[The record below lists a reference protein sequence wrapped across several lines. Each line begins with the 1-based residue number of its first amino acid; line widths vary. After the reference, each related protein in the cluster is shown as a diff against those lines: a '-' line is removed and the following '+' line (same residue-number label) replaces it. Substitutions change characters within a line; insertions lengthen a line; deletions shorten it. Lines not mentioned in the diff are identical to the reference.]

1 MRKRTRILAA
11 RLAACSLSAAMVFTA
26 LPPTAVT
33 SYASAL
39 EVDLDVE
46 ASKEIIG
53 KVGVTGTVPY
63 KASVGKGDVTAR
75 TTVVYSS
82 SDESIVTVDTNGKYT
97 LKKKGTATITAVYS
111 CELQDG
117 SVAKTTKYISV
128 KVKDHDFAIQI
139 PEDVTNREIEV
150 GDIGI
155 IAPDCL
161 LDEGSV
167 SPKTLTFASTDNDVV
182 SVASVENT
190 NTAKYTAKKA
200 GTATVTVTAT
210 YQPVEGGGTTY
221 TSTKQIVFKVTDKKK
236 PEFTTKNAEFSITD
250 TDTTA
255 SGLLS
260 NYVEGVDPAATV
272 EYEIVSDTTSSVDAE
287 KATVTDDGV
296 LKATKAGK
304 VYVKVTVTK
313 DGVSAEGYI
322 TVRVVD
328 KRTDASTVAFDL
340 PADKPIEIYA
350 GKSYE
355 IKATVT
361 SGTGKYT
368 AADLTWESSDPN
380 VIQVDKSGNVYGVSA
395 GFAEVTATLPNGNA
409 ASTIVTV
416 VEVPEAP
423 TISASQE
430 SIEELDINGAEAGI
444 DFNMLSVLDI
454 KNAPTGYKVSYSAS
468 SPTDVAFDD
477 NNKGANIATFKKAG
491 VYYVTATLR
500 DKNDNDLASTRII
513 FAVKNTQ
520 VAPEAEITKNTTLAA
535 VITLTKI
542 GETVDYNTGVDL
554 KNADV
559 SDITWKSSNTG
570 AVKIVDGVAVA
581 CGEGTSVITAS
592 LPNGDY
598 VTWTAKVEIAGA
610 AVVSAEQKEFTLDI
624 GTGISV
630 VYNLATAIEVSNAS
644 IDDVVYQ
651 TSSPNATVN
660 AGNVTFT
667 KPGTYYVTA
676 AIKDNNITVSSV
688 ILTFNVRKTVG
699 AEDKTISLKAGAAG
713 KVKFTEIEAA
723 EDVNSQIDYGNA
735 TSADVTWTSSD
746 ENVAVVENGVIVSK
760 GEGAAVVSATLS
772 NGNRVAFA
780 VTVKPVSL
788 TAEETE
794 FYIDLKDVDSLNTK
808 YKLGTLLT
816 LKNPGTYNKKDIKY
830 TVYNGDIL
838 RVDMNGTVELE
849 GGLGTTYV
857 RAEVGGAYVIFTFH
871 VVDTTAPDPVK
882 IKYNDTMTEKVDR
895 AFTIKAGEVYGSNL
909 KNLVKVIDGNVAT
922 DVEWKVDDTSVVSVT
937 DGVVKGL
944 SAGKAVITA
953 VTRNGYYVTFVVTVA
968 DGMKLSATQTN
979 FEIDKKELKSLDL
992 NAFLNLDNPD
1002 DKTPAAGTAAAVKY
1016 SLSDVTL
1023 TSSANSIVATTAG
1036 SNTVNFES
1044 TGTAVVKAEV
1054 GGQVVTLTFHVTDTT
1069 APDPVKI
1076 DYTTGAKKTITVEEG
1091 SVYETSLK
1099 DYVTVGDKADLK
1111 DVKWDVKDSTVATVT
1126 NGIVKGI
1133 SKGTTVVTATTVDG
1147 YYVTFVVTVSGKV
1160 ELTATETDIDLDMGT
1175 ADSVDFDLKSVMDAE
1190 NAKLGELG
1198 IVYQTSDPTNAAI
1211 TSEGKLTFKKAGCYY
1226 VTATYNGTANQSV
1239 LKFTFHVKKTISDSD
1254 INVVLKEGQEKTV
1267 ALTKIDET
1275 VDLNERVTLTP
1286 AGTTNA
1292 VLTWTTSD
1300 ESVAA
1305 VKDGVVVAKS
1315 EGAAV
1320 VTATLKNGSYIAFA
1334 VTVKPVTMTA
1344 EKTSFDVDL
1353 KDDKDHTYD
1362 LSTMLTLANAPA
1374 GSTIKYSDFDE
1385 KILTVSDNGVV
1396 TFTGGTGVTY
1406 VRAECN
1412 GAYVIFAFHVV
1423 NTTAP
1428 DPVKVEYADNAVKS
1442 ISILEGQA
1450 YENNLANYVKVTGG
1464 KAEDANNS
1472 DVMWSVDDASVAT
1485 VTNGVVTGVSA
1496 GNAVVTAYTADGYH
1510 VTFTVT
1516 VKKKVELTAS
1526 RTEFDIDLKEQK
1538 SVDLDAYLKLANAD
1552 NATTLASV
1560 ACTSSSTD
1568 IATVADRKVSFA
1580 KTGTVYV
1587 KAALN
1592 DQVVTFTFHVVD
1604 TTAPKPIKVTHK
1616 TTAEK
1621 SIEIFEGQTY
1631 ATNLRDY
1638 IEVENG
1644 DIADVIWTVDD
1655 ASTATIT
1662 NGVVKGVSAGNA
1674 VITAATK
1681 DGYYVTF
1688 AVKVKKNFKLTTD
1701 QEVFDIDLKE
1711 QKQIDLDAYLHVE
1724 DAADKTLADV
1734 ICTSSSTIA
1743 TVNGHVVTF
1752 NGTGTAYVKA
1762 ELDGKKVNLTFHIV
1776 DTTAPAPIKIKY
1788 VDSILDTQKKMT
1800 IRKGALASN
1809 NLREFVEVEG
1819 GDISDIIWSS
1829 SDESVATISDGVVK
1843 GISAGTAVITAA
1855 TKDGYYVTFDVTVQ
1869 DVMELSAYKTEF
1881 DIDLREQKAVDLDA
1895 YLKLTNADADV
1906 TLASVV
1912 CTSSSTD
1919 IATVADHKVSFAKTG
1934 TVYVKAAL
1942 KDQVVTFTFHVVD
1955 TTLPDP
1961 IKLNYKENAE
1971 KNITLTV
1978 GEAYA
1983 TNLREYFEVQGG
1995 DISDIKWSV
2004 DDDSVVTVTDG
2015 VVKALSVGTAVV
2027 TASSKDGYYVT
2038 FTFKVNPV
2046 VKANV
2051 VLDTGKSNVVNLTL
2065 DSKDAAT
2072 AVLADNVKSTTVAG
2086 ADVKGFTWTSS
2097 DESVATVASGTVRA
2111 QKAGQT
2117 VVTVTAPDGSSVSFI
2132 VAVSAGAFTG
2142 EDQFD
2147 ASQIVL
2153 QLEVTDKE
2161 SKKLPTV
2168 TVDGGKATW
2177 SVLDE
2182 TVAKIAGDNLVQAVG
2197 EGLTAAV
2204 ATAPDGSKFAVSV
2217 KVLGQPKASI
2227 ALNDENTETNIAL
2240 QLGKDETR
2248 DLWNYVKLS
2257 MTGEY
2262 KTNSGN
2268 QGTTDTAMNKN
2279 SAVLMSKITWTSS
2292 DESVA
2297 EVIDGVVAAKAVGK
2311 TIVTG
2316 TAPDGSMVVFTVTVS
2331 AADISGVALKDN
2343 ESRIVNLTLN
2353 DAANNYK
2360 DLAAMVEDTC
2370 DKINA
2375 DPATFNWTTA
2385 DPTVA
2390 TVSDGVV
2397 YAQGK
2402 GDTTVTVTA
2411 PDGSSVTF
2419 IVAVAEGGF
2428 AADDTY
2434 SEDDLNA
2441 IKNWK
2446 AELQIGG
2453 VESKELP
2460 PIKATAGTITWRTDD
2475 ESIAKI
2481 SGNSVTAVSE
2491 GVTYAIATAP
2501 NGSER
2506 AFLVTVYANPTL
2518 AFEKSSAEV
2527 VTGET
2532 VLTNV
2537 TVNPKNTEVVY
2548 TVTCNGEDV
2557 VSNDDYV
2564 LVSNNGSF
2572 SFVPLKAGK
2581 FIITG
2586 TATIKSKSVSAQLIV
2601 NALQDVESVG
2611 FTEASKTLYTGRTDD
2626 LASLIKWNDGK
2637 SDPYNKE
2644 LTWTSGDESVATVSS
2659 TGIVK
2664 AVAPGKTYIYATA
2677 YNGLKA
2683 KIEIVVKQTVTGIE
2697 LSQTSYELW
2706 EGQTDFISA
2715 TPKPATANIKSIT
2728 YSSDDE
2734 KIATVDTEGK
2744 IKAVKGGSTYIK
2756 ATITWTDEDGKTEKT
2771 VTARASILV
2780 KAPVTD
2786 VVVKRVDT
2794 NSSDTIYSNRVGESI
2809 QLKAVLT
2816 PQNAYD
2822 KTILWTSENKD
2833 IATVDENGMI
2843 TTVGKGTTYI
2853 YAKCL
2858 SGGYGRDGAGTPAV
2872 GMIKVVVGGD
2882 TLSLSMT
2889 PERSEVYPGESVTYK
2904 ATLAPDTAFEGNV
2917 TYESDNAFVTI
2928 DKTGVATVAENA
2940 TAGLAT
2946 ITATMTMA
2954 DGKTTYTA
2962 QSLLYIKT
2970 PVNSV
2975 KFEKEKMTIYL
2986 DEDYNLAPIFN
2997 EGLSIPSDTSI
3008 TWSIKDPSIV
3018 TVDSYGKMHAA
3029 KLGTTWVY
3037 ATTYNGKRAE
3047 ILVKVIAAPKEIKL
3061 NKEEIT
3067 CYTGNVQDIS
3077 YTFNPTYTTETGVTW
3092 TTSDSK
3098 VAYYDTYTNK
3108 IIPVGGGTC
3117 YITVTANDKH
3127 FGVVSDKVKVT
3138 VRQKPTG
3145 IVMKDSK
3152 LSKKVGNMFKMNAT
3166 VLPANAFNTAVY
3178 WTSTNPAVASVDEF
3192 GVVTCHKKGRATIIA
3207 ITGNGYTAK
3216 CKVKVTG
3223 KAKKKGVMYG
3233 IANVDGLFIRNSA
3246 SLQGLQLGQY
3256 NCGVSVTIVDTIGEW
3271 YKIKYNGGYAYV
3283 RSARC
3288 WPI

>member
-1 MRKRTRILAA
+1 M
-11 RLAACSLSAAMVFTA
+11 
-26 LPPTAVT
+26 
-33 SYASAL
+33 
-39 EVDLDVE
+39 
-46 ASKEIIG
+46 
-53 KVGVTGTVPY
+53 
-63 KASVGKGDVTAR
+63 
-75 TTVVYSS
+75 
-82 SDESIVTVDTNGKYT
+82 
-97 LKKKGTATITAVYS
+97 
-111 CELQDG
+111 
-117 SVAKTTKYISV
+117 
-128 KVKDHDFAIQI
+128 
-139 PEDVTNREIEV
+139 
-150 GDIGI
+150 
-155 IAPDCL
+155 
-161 LDEGSV
+161 
-167 SPKTLTFASTDNDVV
+167 
-182 SVASVENT
+182 
-190 NTAKYTAKKA
+190 
-200 GTATVTVTAT
+200 
-210 YQPVEGGGTTY
+210 
-221 TSTKQIVFKVTDKKK
+221 
-236 PEFTTKNAEFSITD
+236 
-250 TDTTA
+250 
-255 SGLLS
+255 
-260 NYVEGVDPAATV
+260 DPAATV

-1869 DVMELSAYKTEF
+1869 DVMELSAYKTE
-1881 DIDLREQKAVDLDA
+1881 L
-1895 YLKLTNADADV
+1895 
-1906 TLASVV
+1906 
-1912 CTSSSTD
+1912 
-1919 IATVADHKVSFAKTG
+1919 
-1934 TVYVKAAL
+1934 
-1942 KDQVVTFTFHVVD
+1942 
-1955 TTLPDP
+1955 
-1961 IKLNYKENAE
+1961 
-1971 KNITLTV
+1971 TLT
-1978 GEAYA
+1978 
-1983 TNLREYFEVQGG
+1983 
-1995 DISDIKWSV
+1995 
-2004 DDDSVVTVTDG
+2004 
-2015 VVKALSVGTAVV
+2015 
-2027 TASSKDGYYVT
+2027 
-2038 FTFKVNPV
+2038 
-2046 VKANV
+2046 
-2051 VLDTGKSNVVNLTL
+2051 
-2065 DSKDAAT
+2065 
-2072 AVLADNVKSTTVAG
+2072 
-2086 ADVKGFTWTSS
+2086 
-2097 DESVATVASGTVRA
+2097 
-2111 QKAGQT
+2111 
-2117 VVTVTAPDGSSVSFI
+2117 
-2132 VAVSAGAFTG
+2132 
-2142 EDQFD
+2142 
-2147 ASQIVL
+2147 
-2153 QLEVTDKE
+2153 
-2161 SKKLPTV
+2161 
-2168 TVDGGKATW
+2168 
-2177 SVLDE
+2177 
-2182 TVAKIAGDNLVQAVG
+2182 
-2197 EGLTAAV
+2197 
-2204 ATAPDGSKFAVSV
+2204 
-2217 KVLGQPKASI
+2217 
-2227 ALNDENTETNIAL
+2227 
-2240 QLGKDETR
+2240 
-2248 DLWNYVKLS
+2248 
-2257 MTGEY
+2257 
-2262 KTNSGN
+2262 
-2268 QGTTDTAMNKN
+2268 
-2279 SAVLMSKITWTSS
+2279 
-2292 DESVA
+2292 
-2297 EVIDGVVAAKAVGK
+2297 
-2311 TIVTG
+2311 
-2316 TAPDGSMVVFTVTVS
+2316 
-2331 AADISGVALKDN
+2331 
-2343 ESRIVNLTLN
+2343 
-2353 DAANNYK
+2353 
-2360 DLAAMVEDTC
+2360 
-2370 DKINA
+2370 
-2375 DPATFNWTTA
+2375 
-2385 DPTVA
+2385 
-2390 TVSDGVV
+2390 
-2397 YAQGK
+2397 
-2402 GDTTVTVTA
+2402 
-2411 PDGSSVTF
+2411 
-2419 IVAVAEGGF
+2419 
-2428 AADDTY
+2428 
-2434 SEDDLNA
+2434 
-2441 IKNWK
+2441 
-2446 AELQIGG
+2446 
-2453 VESKELP
+2453 
-2460 PIKATAGTITWRTDD
+2460 
-2475 ESIAKI
+2475 
-2481 SGNSVTAVSE
+2481 
-2491 GVTYAIATAP
+2491 
-2501 NGSER
+2501 
-2506 AFLVTVYANPTL
+2506 
-2518 AFEKSSAEV
+2518 
-2527 VTGET
+2527 
-2532 VLTNV
+2532 
-2537 TVNPKNTEVVY
+2537 
-2548 TVTCNGEDV
+2548 
-2557 VSNDDYV
+2557 
-2564 LVSNNGSF
+2564 
-2572 SFVPLKAGK
+2572 
-2581 FIITG
+2581 
-2586 TATIKSKSVSAQLIV
+2586 
-2601 NALQDVESVG
+2601 
-2611 FTEASKTLYTGRTDD
+2611 
-2626 LASLIKWNDGK
+2626 
-2637 SDPYNKE
+2637 
-2644 LTWTSGDESVATVSS
+2644 
-2659 TGIVK
+2659 
-2664 AVAPGKTYIYATA
+2664 
-2677 YNGLKA
+2677 
-2683 KIEIVVKQTVTGIE
+2683 
-2697 LSQTSYELW
+2697 
-2706 EGQTDFISA
+2706 
-2715 TPKPATANIKSIT
+2715 
-2728 YSSDDE
+2728 
-2734 KIATVDTEGK
+2734 
-2744 IKAVKGGSTYIK
+2744 
-2756 ATITWTDEDGKTEKT
+2756 
-2771 VTARASILV
+2771 
-2780 KAPVTD
+2780 
-2786 VVVKRVDT
+2786 
-2794 NSSDTIYSNRVGESI
+2794 
-2809 QLKAVLT
+2809 
-2816 PQNAYD
+2816 
-2822 KTILWTSENKD
+2822 
-2833 IATVDENGMI
+2833 
-2843 TTVGKGTTYI
+2843 
-2853 YAKCL
+2853 
-2858 SGGYGRDGAGTPAV
+2858 
-2872 GMIKVVVGGD
+2872 
-2882 TLSLSMT
+2882 
-2889 PERSEVYPGESVTYK
+2889 
-2904 ATLAPDTAFEGNV
+2904 
-2917 TYESDNAFVTI
+2917 
-2928 DKTGVATVAENA
+2928 
-2940 TAGLAT
+2940 
-2946 ITATMTMA
+2946 
-2954 DGKTTYTA
+2954 
-2962 QSLLYIKT
+2962 
-2970 PVNSV
+2970 
-2975 KFEKEKMTIYL
+2975 
-2986 DEDYNLAPIFN
+2986 
-2997 EGLSIPSDTSI
+2997 
-3008 TWSIKDPSIV
+3008 
-3018 TVDSYGKMHAA
+3018 
-3029 KLGTTWVY
+3029 
-3037 ATTYNGKRAE
+3037 
-3047 ILVKVIAAPKEIKL
+3047 
-3061 NKEEIT
+3061 
-3067 CYTGNVQDIS
+3067 
-3077 YTFNPTYTTETGVTW
+3077 
-3092 TTSDSK
+3092 
-3098 VAYYDTYTNK
+3098 
-3108 IIPVGGGTC
+3108 
-3117 YITVTANDKH
+3117 
-3127 FGVVSDKVKVT
+3127 
-3138 VRQKPTG
+3138 
-3145 IVMKDSK
+3145 
-3152 LSKKVGNMFKMNAT
+3152 
-3166 VLPANAFNTAVY
+3166 
-3178 WTSTNPAVASVDEF
+3178 
-3192 GVVTCHKKGRATIIA
+3192 
-3207 ITGNGYTAK
+3207 
-3216 CKVKVTG
+3216 
-3223 KAKKKGVMYG
+3223 
-3233 IANVDGLFIRNSA
+3233 
-3246 SLQGLQLGQY
+3246 
-3256 NCGVSVTIVDTIGEW
+3256 
-3271 YKIKYNGGYAYV
+3271 
-3283 RSARC
+3283 
-3288 WPI
+3288 

>member
-1 MRKRTRILAA
+1 M
-11 RLAACSLSAAMVFTA
+11 
-26 LPPTAVT
+26 
-33 SYASAL
+33 
-39 EVDLDVE
+39 
-46 ASKEIIG
+46 
-53 KVGVTGTVPY
+53 
-63 KASVGKGDVTAR
+63 
-75 TTVVYSS
+75 
-82 SDESIVTVDTNGKYT
+82 
-97 LKKKGTATITAVYS
+97 
-111 CELQDG
+111 
-117 SVAKTTKYISV
+117 
-128 KVKDHDFAIQI
+128 
-139 PEDVTNREIEV
+139 
-150 GDIGI
+150 
-155 IAPDCL
+155 
-161 LDEGSV
+161 
-167 SPKTLTFASTDNDVV
+167 
-182 SVASVENT
+182 
-190 NTAKYTAKKA
+190 
-200 GTATVTVTAT
+200 
-210 YQPVEGGGTTY
+210 
-221 TSTKQIVFKVTDKKK
+221 
-236 PEFTTKNAEFSITD
+236 
-250 TDTTA
+250 
-255 SGLLS
+255 
-260 NYVEGVDPAATV
+260 DPAATV

-895 AFTIKAGEVYGSNL
+895 AFTIKTGEVYGSNL

-953 VTRNGYYVTFVVTVA
+953 VTKNGYYVTFVVTVA

-1002 DKTPAAGTAAAVKY
+1002 DKTPATGTTAAVKY

-1023 TSSANSIVATTAG
+1023 TSSANSIVETTAG
-1036 SNTVNFES
+1036 SNTVSFQS

-1076 DYTTGAKKTITVEEG
+1076 DYTAGAKRTITVEEG

-1385 KILTVSDNGVV
+1385 KILTVSDKGVV
-1396 TFTGGTGVTY
+1396 TFKGGTGVTY

-1412 GAYVIFAFHVV
+1412 GTYVIFAFHVV

-1428 DPVKVEYADNAVKS
+1428 DPVKVEYADLAVKS

-1450 YENNLANYVKVTGG
+1450 YETNLANYVKVTGG

-1526 RTEFDIDLKEQK
+1526 KTEFDIDLKEQK

-1604 TTAPKPIKVTHK
+1604 TT
-1616 TTAEK
+1616 
-1621 SIEIFEGQTY
+1621 
-1631 ATNLRDY
+1631 
-1638 IEVENG
+1638 
-1644 DIADVIWTVDD
+1644 
-1655 ASTATIT
+1655 
-1662 NGVVKGVSAGNA
+1662 
-1674 VITAATK
+1674 
-1681 DGYYVTF
+1681 
-1688 AVKVKKNFKLTTD
+1688 
-1701 QEVFDIDLKE
+1701 
-1711 QKQIDLDAYLHVE
+1711 
-1724 DAADKTLADV
+1724 
-1734 ICTSSSTIA
+1734 
-1743 TVNGHVVTF
+1743 
-1752 NGTGTAYVKA
+1752 
-1762 ELDGKKVNLTFHIV
+1762 
-1776 DTTAPAPIKIKY
+1776 
-1788 VDSILDTQKKMT
+1788 
-1800 IRKGALASN
+1800 
-1809 NLREFVEVEG
+1809 
-1819 GDISDIIWSS
+1819 
-1829 SDESVATISDGVVK
+1829 
-1843 GISAGTAVITAA
+1843 
-1855 TKDGYYVTFDVTVQ
+1855 
-1869 DVMELSAYKTEF
+1869 
-1881 DIDLREQKAVDLDA
+1881 
-1895 YLKLTNADADV
+1895 
-1906 TLASVV
+1906 
-1912 CTSSSTD
+1912 
-1919 IATVADHKVSFAKTG
+1919 
-1934 TVYVKAAL
+1934 
-1942 KDQVVTFTFHVVD
+1942 
-1955 TTLPDP
+1955 LPDP
-1961 IKLNYKENAE
+1961 VKLNYKENAE

-2268 QGTTDTAMNKN
+2268 QGTTDTAMSKN

-3283 RSARC
+3283 RSAYVTITSDQRSGKVVNASNGKISTETWVYTGVGYGANTVAPVGTRVLVTGASGDYYQVRYGTGSLGNGYVPKSC
-3288 WPI
+3288 VTLDKGFRYGVSTKKYKIGEKVSSTPQVTLFRTAKTKKRAYIYNNATSSAKRIGRLMKNTRVVLNSQKINGYYQLIFTNGRIGYVKRSQLKLLKTKVKTNKNTANTYVKAYR

>member
-1 MRKRTRILAA
+1 MRNRTRILSA
-11 RLAACSLSAAMVFTA
+11 RLVAYSLSAAMIFTA

-33 SYASAL
+33 SYASTI
-39 EVDLDVE
+39 EVNLDVK

-63 KASVGKGDVTAR
+63 TASVDTVDVTER
-75 TTVVYSS
+75 TNVAYSS
-82 SDESIVTVDTNGKYT
+82 DDESIVAVDTNGKYT

-128 KVKDHDFAIQI
+128 KVEDHDFAIQI

-150 GDIGI
+150 GDTGTIV
-155 IAPDCL
+155 PDCL

-167 SPKTLTFASTDNDVV
+167 SPKSLTFTSTNTEVV
-182 SVASVENT
+182 KVET
-190 NTAKYTAKKA
+190 NAADGTAKYTALKA

-210 YQPVEGGGTTY
+210 YQPVAGGTTY
-221 TSTKQIVFKVTDKKK
+221 TDTKQIVFTVTDKKK
-236 PEFTTKNAEFSITD
+236 PEFTTKNAEISITD

-255 SGLLS
+255 SCLLS

-272 EYEIVSDTTSSVDAE
+272 EYEIVSDTTSSVEGE
-287 KATVTDDGV
+287 KATVTEDVV

-313 DGVSAEGYI
+313 DGVSAEDYI

-328 KRTDASTVAFDL
+328 KRTDVSTVAFSD

-350 GKSYE
+350 GKSYK
-355 IKATVT
+355 INATVT

-368 AADLTWESSDPN
+368 VADLTWESSDTG
-380 VIQVDKSGNVYGVSA
+380 VIRVDKSGNIYGVSA
-395 GFAEVTATLPNGNA
+395 GSAEVTATLPNGNA
-409 ASTIVTV
+409 ASTIVTA
-416 VEVPEAP
+416 VEVPGAP

-454 KNAPTGYKVSYSAS
+454 KNAPTGYKVRYSAS
-468 SPTDVAFDD
+468 SLTDVAFNE
-477 NNKGANIATFKKAG
+477 NNKGNDIATFKKAG
-491 VYYVTATLR
+491 VYYVTATLQ
-500 DKNDNDLASTRII
+500 DNNSNDLASTRII

-520 VAPEAEITKNTTLAA
+520 VAPEAKITKKNTPDA
-535 VITLTKI
+535 VTTLTKI
-542 GETVDYNTGVDL
+542 GEIVDYNAGVEL
-554 KNADV
+554 ENAEV

-570 AVKIVDGVAVA
+570 AVEIVDGVAVA
-581 CGEGTSVITAS
+581 CGAGTSVITAS

-598 VTWTAKVEIAGA
+598 VTWTAKVEIEGA
-610 AVVSAEQKEFTLDI
+610 AVVFAEQKEFTLDM
-624 GTGISV
+624 GTETSV
-630 VYNLATAIEVSNAS
+630 VYNLATAIEVSNVS

-651 TSSPNATVN
+651 TSSPNATVD

-676 AIKDNNITVSSV
+676 AIKNNGITVSSV

-699 AEDKTISLKAGAAG
+699 AEDKTISLKTGSTG
-713 KVKFTEIEAA
+713 KVKFTEIGAA
-723 EDVNSQIDYGNA
+723 KDVNSQIDYGNA

-788 TAEETE
+788 TAEKTE
-794 FYIDLKDVDSLNTK
+794 FYIDLKDLDSLDTK
-808 YKLGTLLT
+808 YELGTLLT
-816 LKNPGTYNKKDIKY
+816 LKNPGAYNKQDIKY
-830 TVYNGDIL
+830 TVYNRDIL
-838 RVDMNGTVELE
+838 SVDMNSNNGAVELE

-882 IKYNDTMTEKVDR
+882 IKYNDTKTNKVDR
-895 AFTIKAGEVYGSNL
+895 AFTIKTGEVYGSNL

-1023 TSSANSIVATTAG
+1023 TSSANSIVETTAG
-1036 SNTVNFES
+1036 SNTVSFQS

-1076 DYTTGAKKTITVEEG
+1076 DYTAGAKRTITVEEG

-1239 LKFTFHVKKTISDSD
+1239 LKFTFRVKKTISDSD

-1385 KILTVSDNGVV
+1385 KILTVSDKGVV

-1412 GAYVIFAFHVV
+1412 GAYVIYAFHVV
-1423 NTTAP
+1423 N
-1428 DPVKVEYADNAVKS
+1428 
-1442 ISILEGQA
+1442 
-1450 YENNLANYVKVTGG
+1450 
-1464 KAEDANNS
+1464 
-1472 DVMWSVDDASVAT
+1472 
-1485 VTNGVVTGVSA
+1485 
-1496 GNAVVTAYTADGYH
+1496 
-1510 VTFTVT
+1510 
-1516 VKKKVELTAS
+1516 
-1526 RTEFDIDLKEQK
+1526 
-1538 SVDLDAYLKLANAD
+1538 
-1552 NATTLASV
+1552 
-1560 ACTSSSTD
+1560 
-1568 IATVADRKVSFA
+1568 
-1580 KTGTVYV
+1580 
-1587 KAALN
+1587 
-1592 DQVVTFTFHVVD
+1592 
-1604 TTAPKPIKVTHK
+1604 
-1616 TTAEK
+1616 
-1621 SIEIFEGQTY
+1621 
-1631 ATNLRDY
+1631 
-1638 IEVENG
+1638 
-1644 DIADVIWTVDD
+1644 
-1655 ASTATIT
+1655 
-1662 NGVVKGVSAGNA
+1662 
-1674 VITAATK
+1674 
-1681 DGYYVTF
+1681 
-1688 AVKVKKNFKLTTD
+1688 
-1701 QEVFDIDLKE
+1701 
-1711 QKQIDLDAYLHVE
+1711 
-1724 DAADKTLADV
+1724 
-1734 ICTSSSTIA
+1734 
-1743 TVNGHVVTF
+1743 
-1752 NGTGTAYVKA
+1752 
-1762 ELDGKKVNLTFHIV
+1762 
-1776 DTTAPAPIKIKY
+1776 TTAPAPIKIKY

-1809 NLREFVEVEG
+1809 NLREFVEVVG

-1942 KDQVVTFTFHVVD
+1942 NDQVVTFTFHVVD

-2111 QKAGQT
+2111 QKAGQA

-2268 QGTTDTAMNKN
+2268 QGTTDTAMSKN
-2279 SAVLMSKITWTSS
+2279 SAVLMSKITWISS

-2491 GVTYAIATAP
+2491 GVTHAIATAP

-2548 TVTCNGEDV
+2548 TVTCNGEDA

-2586 TATIKSKSVSAQLIV
+2586 TATIKSKSVSTQLIV

-2928 DKTGVATVAENA
+2928 DETGVATVAENA

-3067 CYTGNVQDIS
+3067 CYTGNVQNIS

-3178 WTSTNPAVASVDEF
+3178 WTSTNPAIASVDEF

-3233 IANVDGLFIRNSA
+3233 ITNVDGLFIRNSA

-3283 RSARC
+3283 RSAYVTITSDQRSGKVVNASNGKISTETWVYTGVGYGANTVAPVGTRVLVTGASGDYYQVRYGTGSLGNGYVPKSC
-3288 WPI
+3288 VTLDKGFRYGVSTKKYKIGEKVSSTPQVTLFRTAKTKKRAYIYNNATSSAKRIGRLMKNTRVVLNSQKINGYYQLIFTNGRIGYVKRSQLKLLKTKVKTNKNTANTYVKAYR

>member
-1 MRKRTRILAA
+1 M
-11 RLAACSLSAAMVFTA
+11 
-26 LPPTAVT
+26 
-33 SYASAL
+33 
-39 EVDLDVE
+39 
-46 ASKEIIG
+46 
-53 KVGVTGTVPY
+53 
-63 KASVGKGDVTAR
+63 
-75 TTVVYSS
+75 
-82 SDESIVTVDTNGKYT
+82 
-97 LKKKGTATITAVYS
+97 
-111 CELQDG
+111 
-117 SVAKTTKYISV
+117 
-128 KVKDHDFAIQI
+128 
-139 PEDVTNREIEV
+139 
-150 GDIGI
+150 
-155 IAPDCL
+155 
-161 LDEGSV
+161 
-167 SPKTLTFASTDNDVV
+167 
-182 SVASVENT
+182 
-190 NTAKYTAKKA
+190 
-200 GTATVTVTAT
+200 
-210 YQPVEGGGTTY
+210 
-221 TSTKQIVFKVTDKKK
+221 
-236 PEFTTKNAEFSITD
+236 
-250 TDTTA
+250 
-255 SGLLS
+255 
-260 NYVEGVDPAATV
+260 DPAATV

-1934 TVYVKAAL
+1934 TVYVGSPEGSGSYL
-1942 KDQVVTFTFHVVD
+1942 Y
-1955 TTLPDP
+1955 LP
-1961 IKLNYKENAE
+1961 
-1971 KNITLTV
+1971 
-1978 GEAYA
+1978 
-1983 TNLREYFEVQGG
+1983 
-1995 DISDIKWSV
+1995 
-2004 DDDSVVTVTDG
+2004 
-2015 VVKALSVGTAVV
+2015 
-2027 TASSKDGYYVT
+2027 
-2038 FTFKVNPV
+2038 
-2046 VKANV
+2046 
-2051 VLDTGKSNVVNLTL
+2051 
-2065 DSKDAAT
+2065 
-2072 AVLADNVKSTTVAG
+2072 
-2086 ADVKGFTWTSS
+2086 
-2097 DESVATVASGTVRA
+2097 
-2111 QKAGQT
+2111 
-2117 VVTVTAPDGSSVSFI
+2117 
-2132 VAVSAGAFTG
+2132 
-2142 EDQFD
+2142 
-2147 ASQIVL
+2147 
-2153 QLEVTDKE
+2153 
-2161 SKKLPTV
+2161 
-2168 TVDGGKATW
+2168 
-2177 SVLDE
+2177 
-2182 TVAKIAGDNLVQAVG
+2182 
-2197 EGLTAAV
+2197 
-2204 ATAPDGSKFAVSV
+2204 
-2217 KVLGQPKASI
+2217 
-2227 ALNDENTETNIAL
+2227 
-2240 QLGKDETR
+2240 
-2248 DLWNYVKLS
+2248 
-2257 MTGEY
+2257 
-2262 KTNSGN
+2262 
-2268 QGTTDTAMNKN
+2268 
-2279 SAVLMSKITWTSS
+2279 
-2292 DESVA
+2292 
-2297 EVIDGVVAAKAVGK
+2297 
-2311 TIVTG
+2311 
-2316 TAPDGSMVVFTVTVS
+2316 
-2331 AADISGVALKDN
+2331 
-2343 ESRIVNLTLN
+2343 
-2353 DAANNYK
+2353 
-2360 DLAAMVEDTC
+2360 C
-2370 DKINA
+2370 
-2375 DPATFNWTTA
+2375 
-2385 DPTVA
+2385 
-2390 TVSDGVV
+2390 
-2397 YAQGK
+2397 
-2402 GDTTVTVTA
+2402 
-2411 PDGSSVTF
+2411 
-2419 IVAVAEGGF
+2419 
-2428 AADDTY
+2428 
-2434 SEDDLNA
+2434 
-2441 IKNWK
+2441 
-2446 AELQIGG
+2446 
-2453 VESKELP
+2453 
-2460 PIKATAGTITWRTDD
+2460 
-2475 ESIAKI
+2475 
-2481 SGNSVTAVSE
+2481 
-2491 GVTYAIATAP
+2491 
-2501 NGSER
+2501 
-2506 AFLVTVYANPTL
+2506 
-2518 AFEKSSAEV
+2518 
-2527 VTGET
+2527 
-2532 VLTNV
+2532 
-2537 TVNPKNTEVVY
+2537 
-2548 TVTCNGEDV
+2548 C
-2557 VSNDDYV
+2557 
-2564 LVSNNGSF
+2564 
-2572 SFVPLKAGK
+2572 
-2581 FIITG
+2581 
-2586 TATIKSKSVSAQLIV
+2586 
-2601 NALQDVESVG
+2601 
-2611 FTEASKTLYTGRTDD
+2611 
-2626 LASLIKWNDGK
+2626 
-2637 SDPYNKE
+2637 
-2644 LTWTSGDESVATVSS
+2644 
-2659 TGIVK
+2659 
-2664 AVAPGKTYIYATA
+2664 
-2677 YNGLKA
+2677 
-2683 KIEIVVKQTVTGIE
+2683 
-2697 LSQTSYELW
+2697 
-2706 EGQTDFISA
+2706 
-2715 TPKPATANIKSIT
+2715 
-2728 YSSDDE
+2728 
-2734 KIATVDTEGK
+2734 
-2744 IKAVKGGSTYIK
+2744 
-2756 ATITWTDEDGKTEKT
+2756 
-2771 VTARASILV
+2771 
-2780 KAPVTD
+2780 
-2786 VVVKRVDT
+2786 
-2794 NSSDTIYSNRVGESI
+2794 
-2809 QLKAVLT
+2809 
-2816 PQNAYD
+2816 
-2822 KTILWTSENKD
+2822 
-2833 IATVDENGMI
+2833 
-2843 TTVGKGTTYI
+2843 
-2853 YAKCL
+2853 
-2858 SGGYGRDGAGTPAV
+2858 
-2872 GMIKVVVGGD
+2872 
-2882 TLSLSMT
+2882 
-2889 PERSEVYPGESVTYK
+2889 
-2904 ATLAPDTAFEGNV
+2904 
-2917 TYESDNAFVTI
+2917 
-2928 DKTGVATVAENA
+2928 
-2940 TAGLAT
+2940 
-2946 ITATMTMA
+2946 
-2954 DGKTTYTA
+2954 
-2962 QSLLYIKT
+2962 
-2970 PVNSV
+2970 
-2975 KFEKEKMTIYL
+2975 
-2986 DEDYNLAPIFN
+2986 
-2997 EGLSIPSDTSI
+2997 
-3008 TWSIKDPSIV
+3008 
-3018 TVDSYGKMHAA
+3018 
-3029 KLGTTWVY
+3029 
-3037 ATTYNGKRAE
+3037 
-3047 ILVKVIAAPKEIKL
+3047 
-3061 NKEEIT
+3061 
-3067 CYTGNVQDIS
+3067 
-3077 YTFNPTYTTETGVTW
+3077 
-3092 TTSDSK
+3092 
-3098 VAYYDTYTNK
+3098 
-3108 IIPVGGGTC
+3108 
-3117 YITVTANDKH
+3117 
-3127 FGVVSDKVKVT
+3127 
-3138 VRQKPTG
+3138 
-3145 IVMKDSK
+3145 
-3152 LSKKVGNMFKMNAT
+3152 
-3166 VLPANAFNTAVY
+3166 
-3178 WTSTNPAVASVDEF
+3178 
-3192 GVVTCHKKGRATIIA
+3192 
-3207 ITGNGYTAK
+3207 
-3216 CKVKVTG
+3216 
-3223 KAKKKGVMYG
+3223 
-3233 IANVDGLFIRNSA
+3233 
-3246 SLQGLQLGQY
+3246 
-3256 NCGVSVTIVDTIGEW
+3256 
-3271 YKIKYNGGYAYV
+3271 
-3283 RSARC
+3283 
-3288 WPI
+3288 

>member
-1 MRKRTRILAA
+1 MRNRTRILSA
-11 RLAACSLSAAMVFTA
+11 RLVAYSLSAAMIFTA

-33 SYASAL
+33 SYASTI
-39 EVDLDVE
+39 EVNLDVK

-63 KASVGKGDVTAR
+63 TASVGTVDVTER
-75 TTVVYSS
+75 TNVAYSS
-82 SDESIVTVDTNGKYT
+82 GDESIVAVDTNGKYT

-128 KVKDHDFAIQI
+128 KVEDHDFAIQI

-150 GDIGI
+150 GDTGTIV
-155 IAPDCL
+155 PDCL

-167 SPKTLTFASTDNDVV
+167 SPESLTFTSTNTEVV
-182 SVASVENT
+182 KVET
-190 NTAKYTAKKA
+190 NAADGTAKYTALKA

-210 YQPVEGGGTTY
+210 YQPVAGGTTY
-221 TSTKQIVFKVTDKKK
+221 TDTKQIVFTVTDKKK
-236 PEFTTKNAEFSITD
+236 PEFTTKNAEISITD

-255 SGLLS
+255 SCLLS

-272 EYEIVSDTTSSVDAE
+272 EYEIVSDTTSSVEGE
-287 KATVTDDGV
+287 KATVTEDVV

-313 DGVSAEGYI
+313 DGVSAEDYI

-328 KRTDASTVAFDL
+328 KRTDVSTVAFSD

-350 GKSYE
+350 GKSYK
-355 IKATVT
+355 INATVT

-368 AADLTWESSDPN
+368 VADLTWESSDTG
-380 VIQVDKSGNVYGVSA
+380 VIRVDKSGNIYGVSA
-395 GFAEVTATLPNGNA
+395 GSAEVTATLPNGNA
-409 ASTIVTV
+409 ASTIVTA

-454 KNAPTGYKVSYSAS
+454 KNAPTGYKVRYSAS
-468 SPTDVAFDD
+468 SLTDVAFNE
-477 NNKGANIATFKKAG
+477 NNKGNDIATFKKAG
-491 VYYVTATLR
+491 VYYVTATLQ
-500 DKNDNDLASTRII
+500 DNNSNDLASTRII

-520 VAPEAEITKNTTLAA
+520 VAPEAKITKKNTPDA
-535 VITLTKI
+535 VTTLTKI
-542 GETVDYNTGVDL
+542 GEIVDYNAGVEL
-554 KNADV
+554 ENAEV

-570 AVKIVDGVAVA
+570 AVEIVDGVAVA

-598 VTWTAKVEIAGA
+598 VTWTAKVEIEGA
-610 AVVSAEQKEFTLDI
+610 AVVFAEQKEFTLDM
-624 GTGISV
+624 GTETSV
-630 VYNLATAIEVSNAS
+630 VYNLATAIEVSNVS

-651 TSSPNATVN
+651 TSSPNATVD

-676 AIKDNNITVSSV
+676 AIKNNGITVSSV

-699 AEDKTISLKAGAAG
+699 AEDKTISLKTGSTG
-713 KVKFTEIEAA
+713 KVKFTEIGAA
-723 EDVNSQIDYGNA
+723 KDVNSQIDYGNA

-788 TAEETE
+788 TAEKTE
-794 FYIDLKDVDSLNTK
+794 FYIDLKDLDSLDTK
-808 YKLGTLLT
+808 YELGTLLT
-816 LKNPGTYNKKDIKY
+816 LKNPGAYNKQDIKY
-830 TVYNGDIL
+830 TVYNRDIL
-838 RVDMNGTVELE
+838 SVDMNSNNGAVELE

-882 IKYNDTMTEKVDR
+882 IKYNDTKTNKVDR
-895 AFTIKAGEVYGSNL
+895 AFTIKTGEVYGSNL

-979 FEIDKKELKSLDL
+979 FEIDKKELKSLNL

-1023 TSSANSIVATTAG
+1023 TSSANSIVETTAG
-1036 SNTVNFES
+1036 SNTVSFQS

-1076 DYTTGAKKTITVEEG
+1076 DYTAGAKRTITVEEG

-1111 DVKWDVKDSTVATVT
+1111 DVKWDVKDSAVATVT

-1385 KILTVSDNGVV
+1385 KILTVSDKGVV

-1412 GAYVIFAFHVV
+1412 GAYVIYAFHVV

-1428 DPVKVEYADNAVKS
+1428 D
-1442 ISILEGQA
+1442 
-1450 YENNLANYVKVTGG
+1450 
-1464 KAEDANNS
+1464 
-1472 DVMWSVDDASVAT
+1472 
-1485 VTNGVVTGVSA
+1485 
-1496 GNAVVTAYTADGYH
+1496 
-1510 VTFTVT
+1510 
-1516 VKKKVELTAS
+1516 
-1526 RTEFDIDLKEQK
+1526 
-1538 SVDLDAYLKLANAD
+1538 
-1552 NATTLASV
+1552 
-1560 ACTSSSTD
+1560 
-1568 IATVADRKVSFA
+1568 
-1580 KTGTVYV
+1580 
-1587 KAALN
+1587 
-1592 DQVVTFTFHVVD
+1592 
-1604 TTAPKPIKVTHK
+1604 
-1616 TTAEK
+1616 
-1621 SIEIFEGQTY
+1621 
-1631 ATNLRDY
+1631 
-1638 IEVENG
+1638 
-1644 DIADVIWTVDD
+1644 
-1655 ASTATIT
+1655 
-1662 NGVVKGVSAGNA
+1662 
-1674 VITAATK
+1674 
-1681 DGYYVTF
+1681 
-1688 AVKVKKNFKLTTD
+1688 
-1701 QEVFDIDLKE
+1701 
-1711 QKQIDLDAYLHVE
+1711 
-1724 DAADKTLADV
+1724 
-1734 ICTSSSTIA
+1734 
-1743 TVNGHVVTF
+1743 
-1752 NGTGTAYVKA
+1752 
-1762 ELDGKKVNLTFHIV
+1762 
-1776 DTTAPAPIKIKY
+1776 PIKIKY

-1809 NLREFVEVEG
+1809 NLREFVEVVG

-1942 KDQVVTFTFHVVD
+1942 NDQVVTFTFHVVD

-1983 TNLREYFEVQGG
+1983 TNLCEYFEVQGG

-2227 ALNDENTETNIAL
+2227 ALNDENTETNIVL

-2268 QGTTDTAMNKN
+2268 QGTTDTAMSKN
-2279 SAVLMSKITWTSS
+2279 SAVLMSKITWISS

-2491 GVTYAIATAP
+2491 GVTHAIATAP

-2548 TVTCNGEDV
+2548 TVTCNGEDA

-2586 TATIKSKSVSAQLIV
+2586 TATIKSKSVSTQLIV

-2928 DKTGVATVAENA
+2928 DETGVATVAENA

-3067 CYTGNVQDIS
+3067 CYTGNVQNIS

-3233 IANVDGLFIRNSA
+3233 ITNVDGLFIRNSA

-3283 RSARC
+3283 RSAYVTITSDQRSGKVVNASNGKISTETWVYTGVGYGANTVAPVGTRVLVTGASGDYYQVRYGTGSLGNGYVPKSC
-3288 WPI
+3288 VTLDKGFRYGVSTKKYKIGEKVSSTPQVTLFRTAKTKKRAYIYNNATSSAKRIGRLMKNTRVVLNSQKINGYYQLIFTNGRIGYVKRSQLKLLKTKVKTNKNTANTYVKAYR

>member
-1 MRKRTRILAA
+1 M
-11 RLAACSLSAAMVFTA
+11 
-26 LPPTAVT
+26 
-33 SYASAL
+33 
-39 EVDLDVE
+39 
-46 ASKEIIG
+46 
-53 KVGVTGTVPY
+53 
-63 KASVGKGDVTAR
+63 
-75 TTVVYSS
+75 
-82 SDESIVTVDTNGKYT
+82 
-97 LKKKGTATITAVYS
+97 
-111 CELQDG
+111 
-117 SVAKTTKYISV
+117 
-128 KVKDHDFAIQI
+128 
-139 PEDVTNREIEV
+139 
-150 GDIGI
+150 
-155 IAPDCL
+155 
-161 LDEGSV
+161 
-167 SPKTLTFASTDNDVV
+167 
-182 SVASVENT
+182 
-190 NTAKYTAKKA
+190 
-200 GTATVTVTAT
+200 
-210 YQPVEGGGTTY
+210 
-221 TSTKQIVFKVTDKKK
+221 
-236 PEFTTKNAEFSITD
+236 
-250 TDTTA
+250 
-255 SGLLS
+255 
-260 NYVEGVDPAATV
+260 DPAAAV
-272 EYEIVSDTTSSVDAE
+272 KYEIVSDTTSSVEDE
-287 KATVTDDGV
+287 KAKVTDDGV

-328 KRTDASTVAFDL
+328 KRTDASTVAFNA
-340 PADKPIEIYA
+340 PADKLIEIYA
-350 GKSYE
+350 GKSCK
-355 IKATVT
+355 IDTTVT

-380 VIQVDKSGNVYGVSA
+380 VIRVDKSGNVYGVSA
-395 GFAEVTATLPNGNA
+395 GSAEVTATLPNGNA

-416 VEVPEAP
+416 AEVPEAP

-430 SIEELDINGAEAGI
+430 RIEELDINGAEAGI

-454 KNAPTGYKVSYSAS
+454 KNAPTDYKVSYSAS

-520 VAPEAEITKNTTLAA
+520 VAPEAEITKNTTLDA

-610 AVVSAEQKEFTLDI
+610 AVVFAEQKEFTLDM
-624 GTGISV
+624 GTETSV

-713 KVKFTEIEAA
+713 KVEFTEIEAA

-816 LKNPGTYNKKDIKY
+816 LKNPGTYNKKNIKY
-830 TVYNGDIL
+830 TVYNRDIL
-838 RVDMNGTVELE
+838 SVDKNSNNGEVELK

-882 IKYNDTMTEKVDR
+882 IKYNDTKTNKVDR
-895 AFTIKAGEVYGSNL
+895 AFTIKTGEVYGSNL

-953 VTRNGYYVTFVVTVA
+953 VTKNGYYVTFVVTVA

-1002 DKTPAAGTAAAVKY
+1002 DKTPATGTTAAVKY

-1023 TSSANSIVATTAG
+1023 TSSANSIVETTAG
-1036 SNTVNFES
+1036 SNTVSFQS

-1076 DYTTGAKKTITVEEG
+1076 DYTAGAKRTITVEEG

-1385 KILTVSDNGVV
+1385 KILTVSDKGVV
-1396 TFTGGTGVTY
+1396 TFKGGTGVTY

-1428 DPVKVEYADNAVKS
+1428 DPVKVEYADLAVKS

-1450 YENNLANYVKVTGG
+1450 YETNLANYVKVTGG

-1526 RTEFDIDLKEQK
+1526 KTEFDIDLKEQK

-1604 TTAPKPIKVTHK
+1604 TT
-1616 TTAEK
+1616 
-1621 SIEIFEGQTY
+1621 
-1631 ATNLRDY
+1631 
-1638 IEVENG
+1638 
-1644 DIADVIWTVDD
+1644 
-1655 ASTATIT
+1655 
-1662 NGVVKGVSAGNA
+1662 
-1674 VITAATK
+1674 
-1681 DGYYVTF
+1681 
-1688 AVKVKKNFKLTTD
+1688 
-1701 QEVFDIDLKE
+1701 
-1711 QKQIDLDAYLHVE
+1711 
-1724 DAADKTLADV
+1724 
-1734 ICTSSSTIA
+1734 
-1743 TVNGHVVTF
+1743 
-1752 NGTGTAYVKA
+1752 
-1762 ELDGKKVNLTFHIV
+1762 
-1776 DTTAPAPIKIKY
+1776 
-1788 VDSILDTQKKMT
+1788 
-1800 IRKGALASN
+1800 
-1809 NLREFVEVEG
+1809 
-1819 GDISDIIWSS
+1819 
-1829 SDESVATISDGVVK
+1829 
-1843 GISAGTAVITAA
+1843 
-1855 TKDGYYVTFDVTVQ
+1855 
-1869 DVMELSAYKTEF
+1869 
-1881 DIDLREQKAVDLDA
+1881 
-1895 YLKLTNADADV
+1895 
-1906 TLASVV
+1906 
-1912 CTSSSTD
+1912 
-1919 IATVADHKVSFAKTG
+1919 
-1934 TVYVKAAL
+1934 
-1942 KDQVVTFTFHVVD
+1942 
-1955 TTLPDP
+1955 LPDP
-1961 IKLNYKENAE
+1961 VKLNYKENAE

-2268 QGTTDTAMNKN
+2268 QGTTDTAMSKN

-2997 EGLSIPSDTSI
+2997 KGLSIPSDTSI

-3283 RSARC
+3283 RSAYVTITSDQRSGKVVNASNGKISTETWVYTGVGYGANTVAPVGTRVLVTGASGDYYQVRYGTGSLGNGYVPKSC
-3288 WPI
+3288 VTLDKGFRYGVSTKKYKIGEKVSSTPQVTLFRTAKTKKRAYIYNNATSSAKRIGRLMKNTRVVLNSQKINGYYQLIFTNGRIGYVKRSQLKLLKTKVKTNKNTANTYVKAYR

>member
-1 MRKRTRILAA
+1 M
-11 RLAACSLSAAMVFTA
+11 
-26 LPPTAVT
+26 
-33 SYASAL
+33 
-39 EVDLDVE
+39 
-46 ASKEIIG
+46 
-53 KVGVTGTVPY
+53 
-63 KASVGKGDVTAR
+63 
-75 TTVVYSS
+75 
-82 SDESIVTVDTNGKYT
+82 
-97 LKKKGTATITAVYS
+97 
-111 CELQDG
+111 
-117 SVAKTTKYISV
+117 
-128 KVKDHDFAIQI
+128 
-139 PEDVTNREIEV
+139 
-150 GDIGI
+150 
-155 IAPDCL
+155 
-161 LDEGSV
+161 
-167 SPKTLTFASTDNDVV
+167 
-182 SVASVENT
+182 
-190 NTAKYTAKKA
+190 
-200 GTATVTVTAT
+200 
-210 YQPVEGGGTTY
+210 
-221 TSTKQIVFKVTDKKK
+221 
-236 PEFTTKNAEFSITD
+236 
-250 TDTTA
+250 
-255 SGLLS
+255 
-260 NYVEGVDPAATV
+260 DPAATV

-468 SPTDVAFDD
+468 SPTDVAFND
-477 NNKGANIATFKKAG
+477 NNKGDNIATFKKAG

-699 AEDKTISLKAGAAG
+699 AEDKTISLKAGVAG

-857 RAEVGGAYVIFTFH
+857 RAEVGSAYVVFTFH

-882 IKYNDTMTEKVDR
+882 IKYNDTKTGKVDR

-1023 TSSANSIVATTAG
+1023 TSSANSIVKTTAG

-1091 SVYETSLK
+1091 SVYDTSLK

-1385 KILTVSDNGVV
+1385 KILTVSDKGVV

-1428 DPVKVEYADNAVKS
+1428 DPVKVEYADPAVKS

-1450 YENNLANYVKVTGG
+1450 YETNLANYVKVTGG

-1526 RTEFDIDLKEQK
+1526 KTEFDIDLKEQK

-1587 KAALN
+1587 KAA
-1592 DQVVTFTFHVVD
+1592 
-1604 TTAPKPIKVTHK
+1604 
-1616 TTAEK
+1616 
-1621 SIEIFEGQTY
+1621 
-1631 ATNLRDY
+1631 
-1638 IEVENG
+1638 
-1644 DIADVIWTVDD
+1644 
-1655 ASTATIT
+1655 
-1662 NGVVKGVSAGNA
+1662 
-1674 VITAATK
+1674 
-1681 DGYYVTF
+1681 
-1688 AVKVKKNFKLTTD
+1688 
-1701 QEVFDIDLKE
+1701 
-1711 QKQIDLDAYLHVE
+1711 
-1724 DAADKTLADV
+1724 
-1734 ICTSSSTIA
+1734 
-1743 TVNGHVVTF
+1743 
-1752 NGTGTAYVKA
+1752 
-1762 ELDGKKVNLTFHIV
+1762 
-1776 DTTAPAPIKIKY
+1776 
-1788 VDSILDTQKKMT
+1788 
-1800 IRKGALASN
+1800 
-1809 NLREFVEVEG
+1809 
-1819 GDISDIIWSS
+1819 
-1829 SDESVATISDGVVK
+1829 
-1843 GISAGTAVITAA
+1843 
-1855 TKDGYYVTFDVTVQ
+1855 
-1869 DVMELSAYKTEF
+1869 
-1881 DIDLREQKAVDLDA
+1881 
-1895 YLKLTNADADV
+1895 
-1906 TLASVV
+1906 
-1912 CTSSSTD
+1912 
-1919 IATVADHKVSFAKTG
+1919 
-1934 TVYVKAAL
+1934 
-1942 KDQVVTFTFHVVD
+1942 
-1955 TTLPDP
+1955 
-1961 IKLNYKENAE
+1961 
-1971 KNITLTV
+1971 
-1978 GEAYA
+1978 
-1983 TNLREYFEVQGG
+1983 
-1995 DISDIKWSV
+1995 
-2004 DDDSVVTVTDG
+2004 
-2015 VVKALSVGTAVV
+2015 
-2027 TASSKDGYYVT
+2027 
-2038 FTFKVNPV
+2038 
-2046 VKANV
+2046 
-2051 VLDTGKSNVVNLTL
+2051 
-2065 DSKDAAT
+2065 
-2072 AVLADNVKSTTVAG
+2072 
-2086 ADVKGFTWTSS
+2086 
-2097 DESVATVASGTVRA
+2097 
-2111 QKAGQT
+2111 
-2117 VVTVTAPDGSSVSFI
+2117 
-2132 VAVSAGAFTG
+2132 
-2142 EDQFD
+2142 
-2147 ASQIVL
+2147 
-2153 QLEVTDKE
+2153 
-2161 SKKLPTV
+2161 
-2168 TVDGGKATW
+2168 
-2177 SVLDE
+2177 
-2182 TVAKIAGDNLVQAVG
+2182 
-2197 EGLTAAV
+2197 
-2204 ATAPDGSKFAVSV
+2204 
-2217 KVLGQPKASI
+2217 
-2227 ALNDENTETNIAL
+2227 
-2240 QLGKDETR
+2240 
-2248 DLWNYVKLS
+2248 
-2257 MTGEY
+2257 
-2262 KTNSGN
+2262 
-2268 QGTTDTAMNKN
+2268 
-2279 SAVLMSKITWTSS
+2279 
-2292 DESVA
+2292 
-2297 EVIDGVVAAKAVGK
+2297 
-2311 TIVTG
+2311 
-2316 TAPDGSMVVFTVTVS
+2316 
-2331 AADISGVALKDN
+2331 
-2343 ESRIVNLTLN
+2343 
-2353 DAANNYK
+2353 
-2360 DLAAMVEDTC
+2360 
-2370 DKINA
+2370 
-2375 DPATFNWTTA
+2375 
-2385 DPTVA
+2385 
-2390 TVSDGVV
+2390 
-2397 YAQGK
+2397 
-2402 GDTTVTVTA
+2402 
-2411 PDGSSVTF
+2411 
-2419 IVAVAEGGF
+2419 
-2428 AADDTY
+2428 
-2434 SEDDLNA
+2434 
-2441 IKNWK
+2441 
-2446 AELQIGG
+2446 
-2453 VESKELP
+2453 
-2460 PIKATAGTITWRTDD
+2460 
-2475 ESIAKI
+2475 
-2481 SGNSVTAVSE
+2481 
-2491 GVTYAIATAP
+2491 
-2501 NGSER
+2501 
-2506 AFLVTVYANPTL
+2506 
-2518 AFEKSSAEV
+2518 
-2527 VTGET
+2527 
-2532 VLTNV
+2532 
-2537 TVNPKNTEVVY
+2537 
-2548 TVTCNGEDV
+2548 
-2557 VSNDDYV
+2557 
-2564 LVSNNGSF
+2564 
-2572 SFVPLKAGK
+2572 
-2581 FIITG
+2581 
-2586 TATIKSKSVSAQLIV
+2586 
-2601 NALQDVESVG
+2601 
-2611 FTEASKTLYTGRTDD
+2611 
-2626 LASLIKWNDGK
+2626 
-2637 SDPYNKE
+2637 
-2644 LTWTSGDESVATVSS
+2644 
-2659 TGIVK
+2659 
-2664 AVAPGKTYIYATA
+2664 
-2677 YNGLKA
+2677 
-2683 KIEIVVKQTVTGIE
+2683 
-2697 LSQTSYELW
+2697 
-2706 EGQTDFISA
+2706 
-2715 TPKPATANIKSIT
+2715 
-2728 YSSDDE
+2728 
-2734 KIATVDTEGK
+2734 
-2744 IKAVKGGSTYIK
+2744 
-2756 ATITWTDEDGKTEKT
+2756 
-2771 VTARASILV
+2771 
-2780 KAPVTD
+2780 
-2786 VVVKRVDT
+2786 
-2794 NSSDTIYSNRVGESI
+2794 
-2809 QLKAVLT
+2809 
-2816 PQNAYD
+2816 
-2822 KTILWTSENKD
+2822 
-2833 IATVDENGMI
+2833 
-2843 TTVGKGTTYI
+2843 
-2853 YAKCL
+2853 
-2858 SGGYGRDGAGTPAV
+2858 
-2872 GMIKVVVGGD
+2872 
-2882 TLSLSMT
+2882 
-2889 PERSEVYPGESVTYK
+2889 
-2904 ATLAPDTAFEGNV
+2904 
-2917 TYESDNAFVTI
+2917 
-2928 DKTGVATVAENA
+2928 
-2940 TAGLAT
+2940 
-2946 ITATMTMA
+2946 
-2954 DGKTTYTA
+2954 
-2962 QSLLYIKT
+2962 
-2970 PVNSV
+2970 
-2975 KFEKEKMTIYL
+2975 
-2986 DEDYNLAPIFN
+2986 
-2997 EGLSIPSDTSI
+2997 
-3008 TWSIKDPSIV
+3008 
-3018 TVDSYGKMHAA
+3018 
-3029 KLGTTWVY
+3029 
-3037 ATTYNGKRAE
+3037 
-3047 ILVKVIAAPKEIKL
+3047 
-3061 NKEEIT
+3061 
-3067 CYTGNVQDIS
+3067 
-3077 YTFNPTYTTETGVTW
+3077 
-3092 TTSDSK
+3092 
-3098 VAYYDTYTNK
+3098 
-3108 IIPVGGGTC
+3108 
-3117 YITVTANDKH
+3117 
-3127 FGVVSDKVKVT
+3127 
-3138 VRQKPTG
+3138 
-3145 IVMKDSK
+3145 
-3152 LSKKVGNMFKMNAT
+3152 
-3166 VLPANAFNTAVY
+3166 
-3178 WTSTNPAVASVDEF
+3178 
-3192 GVVTCHKKGRATIIA
+3192 
-3207 ITGNGYTAK
+3207 
-3216 CKVKVTG
+3216 
-3223 KAKKKGVMYG
+3223 
-3233 IANVDGLFIRNSA
+3233 
-3246 SLQGLQLGQY
+3246 
-3256 NCGVSVTIVDTIGEW
+3256 
-3271 YKIKYNGGYAYV
+3271 
-3283 RSARC
+3283 
-3288 WPI
+3288 

>member
-1 MRKRTRILAA
+1 M
-11 RLAACSLSAAMVFTA
+11 
-26 LPPTAVT
+26 
-33 SYASAL
+33 
-39 EVDLDVE
+39 
-46 ASKEIIG
+46 
-53 KVGVTGTVPY
+53 
-63 KASVGKGDVTAR
+63 
-75 TTVVYSS
+75 
-82 SDESIVTVDTNGKYT
+82 
-97 LKKKGTATITAVYS
+97 
-111 CELQDG
+111 
-117 SVAKTTKYISV
+117 
-128 KVKDHDFAIQI
+128 
-139 PEDVTNREIEV
+139 
-150 GDIGI
+150 
-155 IAPDCL
+155 
-161 LDEGSV
+161 
-167 SPKTLTFASTDNDVV
+167 
-182 SVASVENT
+182 
-190 NTAKYTAKKA
+190 
-200 GTATVTVTAT
+200 
-210 YQPVEGGGTTY
+210 
-221 TSTKQIVFKVTDKKK
+221 
-236 PEFTTKNAEFSITD
+236 
-250 TDTTA
+250 
-255 SGLLS
+255 
-260 NYVEGVDPAATV
+260 DPAATV

-699 AEDKTISLKAGAAG
+699 AEDKTIFLKAGAAG

-1881 DIDLREQKAVDLDA
+1881 DIDLREQK
-1895 YLKLTNADADV
+1895 
-1906 TLASVV
+1906 
-1912 CTSSSTD
+1912 
-1919 IATVADHKVSFAKTG
+1919 G
-1934 TVYVKAAL
+1934 
-1942 KDQVVTFTFHVVD
+1942 
-1955 TTLPDP
+1955 
-1961 IKLNYKENAE
+1961 
-1971 KNITLTV
+1971 
-1978 GEAYA
+1978 
-1983 TNLREYFEVQGG
+1983 
-1995 DISDIKWSV
+1995 
-2004 DDDSVVTVTDG
+2004 
-2015 VVKALSVGTAVV
+2015 
-2027 TASSKDGYYVT
+2027 
-2038 FTFKVNPV
+2038 
-2046 VKANV
+2046 
-2051 VLDTGKSNVVNLTL
+2051 
-2065 DSKDAAT
+2065 
-2072 AVLADNVKSTTVAG
+2072 
-2086 ADVKGFTWTSS
+2086 
-2097 DESVATVASGTVRA
+2097 SG
-2111 QKAGQT
+2111 
-2117 VVTVTAPDGSSVSFI
+2117 I
-2132 VAVSAGAFTG
+2132 
-2142 EDQFD
+2142 
-2147 ASQIVL
+2147 
-2153 QLEVTDKE
+2153 
-2161 SKKLPTV
+2161 
-2168 TVDGGKATW
+2168 
-2177 SVLDE
+2177 
-2182 TVAKIAGDNLVQAVG
+2182 
-2197 EGLTAAV
+2197 
-2204 ATAPDGSKFAVSV
+2204 
-2217 KVLGQPKASI
+2217 
-2227 ALNDENTETNIAL
+2227 
-2240 QLGKDETR
+2240 
-2248 DLWNYVKLS
+2248 
-2257 MTGEY
+2257 
-2262 KTNSGN
+2262 
-2268 QGTTDTAMNKN
+2268 
-2279 SAVLMSKITWTSS
+2279 
-2292 DESVA
+2292 
-2297 EVIDGVVAAKAVGK
+2297 
-2311 TIVTG
+2311 
-2316 TAPDGSMVVFTVTVS
+2316 
-2331 AADISGVALKDN
+2331 
-2343 ESRIVNLTLN
+2343 
-2353 DAANNYK
+2353 
-2360 DLAAMVEDTC
+2360 
-2370 DKINA
+2370 
-2375 DPATFNWTTA
+2375 
-2385 DPTVA
+2385 
-2390 TVSDGVV
+2390 
-2397 YAQGK
+2397 
-2402 GDTTVTVTA
+2402 
-2411 PDGSSVTF
+2411 
-2419 IVAVAEGGF
+2419 
-2428 AADDTY
+2428 
-2434 SEDDLNA
+2434 
-2441 IKNWK
+2441 
-2446 AELQIGG
+2446 
-2453 VESKELP
+2453 
-2460 PIKATAGTITWRTDD
+2460 
-2475 ESIAKI
+2475 
-2481 SGNSVTAVSE
+2481 
-2491 GVTYAIATAP
+2491 
-2501 NGSER
+2501 
-2506 AFLVTVYANPTL
+2506 
-2518 AFEKSSAEV
+2518 
-2527 VTGET
+2527 
-2532 VLTNV
+2532 
-2537 TVNPKNTEVVY
+2537 
-2548 TVTCNGEDV
+2548 
-2557 VSNDDYV
+2557 
-2564 LVSNNGSF
+2564 
-2572 SFVPLKAGK
+2572 
-2581 FIITG
+2581 
-2586 TATIKSKSVSAQLIV
+2586 
-2601 NALQDVESVG
+2601 
-2611 FTEASKTLYTGRTDD
+2611 
-2626 LASLIKWNDGK
+2626 
-2637 SDPYNKE
+2637 
-2644 LTWTSGDESVATVSS
+2644 
-2659 TGIVK
+2659 
-2664 AVAPGKTYIYATA
+2664 
-2677 YNGLKA
+2677 
-2683 KIEIVVKQTVTGIE
+2683 
-2697 LSQTSYELW
+2697 
-2706 EGQTDFISA
+2706 
-2715 TPKPATANIKSIT
+2715 
-2728 YSSDDE
+2728 
-2734 KIATVDTEGK
+2734 
-2744 IKAVKGGSTYIK
+2744 
-2756 ATITWTDEDGKTEKT
+2756 
-2771 VTARASILV
+2771 
-2780 KAPVTD
+2780 
-2786 VVVKRVDT
+2786 
-2794 NSSDTIYSNRVGESI
+2794 
-2809 QLKAVLT
+2809 
-2816 PQNAYD
+2816 
-2822 KTILWTSENKD
+2822 
-2833 IATVDENGMI
+2833 
-2843 TTVGKGTTYI
+2843 
-2853 YAKCL
+2853 
-2858 SGGYGRDGAGTPAV
+2858 
-2872 GMIKVVVGGD
+2872 
-2882 TLSLSMT
+2882 
-2889 PERSEVYPGESVTYK
+2889 
-2904 ATLAPDTAFEGNV
+2904 
-2917 TYESDNAFVTI
+2917 
-2928 DKTGVATVAENA
+2928 
-2940 TAGLAT
+2940 
-2946 ITATMTMA
+2946 
-2954 DGKTTYTA
+2954 
-2962 QSLLYIKT
+2962 
-2970 PVNSV
+2970 
-2975 KFEKEKMTIYL
+2975 
-2986 DEDYNLAPIFN
+2986 
-2997 EGLSIPSDTSI
+2997 
-3008 TWSIKDPSIV
+3008 
-3018 TVDSYGKMHAA
+3018 
-3029 KLGTTWVY
+3029 
-3037 ATTYNGKRAE
+3037 
-3047 ILVKVIAAPKEIKL
+3047 
-3061 NKEEIT
+3061 
-3067 CYTGNVQDIS
+3067 
-3077 YTFNPTYTTETGVTW
+3077 
-3092 TTSDSK
+3092 
-3098 VAYYDTYTNK
+3098 
-3108 IIPVGGGTC
+3108 
-3117 YITVTANDKH
+3117 
-3127 FGVVSDKVKVT
+3127 
-3138 VRQKPTG
+3138 
-3145 IVMKDSK
+3145 
-3152 LSKKVGNMFKMNAT
+3152 
-3166 VLPANAFNTAVY
+3166 
-3178 WTSTNPAVASVDEF
+3178 
-3192 GVVTCHKKGRATIIA
+3192 
-3207 ITGNGYTAK
+3207 
-3216 CKVKVTG
+3216 
-3223 KAKKKGVMYG
+3223 
-3233 IANVDGLFIRNSA
+3233 
-3246 SLQGLQLGQY
+3246 
-3256 NCGVSVTIVDTIGEW
+3256 
-3271 YKIKYNGGYAYV
+3271 
-3283 RSARC
+3283 
-3288 WPI
+3288 

>member
-117 SVAKTTKYISV
+117 GVAKTTKYISV

-895 AFTIKAGEVYGSNL
+895 AFTIKTGEVYGSNL

-953 VTRNGYYVTFVVTVA
+953 VTKNGYYVTFVVTVA

-1002 DKTPAAGTAAAVKY
+1002 DKTPATGTTAAVKY

-1023 TSSANSIVATTAG
+1023 TSSANSIVETTAG
-1036 SNTVNFES
+1036 SNTVSFQS

-1076 DYTTGAKKTITVEEG
+1076 DYTAGAKRTITVEEG

-1385 KILTVSDNGVV
+1385 KILTVSDKGVV
-1396 TFTGGTGVTY
+1396 TFKGGTGVTY

-1412 GAYVIFAFHVV
+1412 GTYVIFAFHVV

-1428 DPVKVEYADNAVKS
+1428 DPVKVEYADLAVKS

-1450 YENNLANYVKVTGG
+1450 YETNLANYVKVTGG

-1526 RTEFDIDLKEQK
+1526 KTEFDIDLKEQK

-1631 ATNLRDY
+1631 ETNLYDY
-1638 IEVENG
+1638 IEVKNG

-1662 NGVVKGVSAGNA
+1662 NGVVKGISAGNA

-1800 IRKGALASN
+1800 IRKGALASK
-1809 NLREFVEVEG
+1809 NLREFVEVVG
-1819 GDISDIIWSS
+1819 GDISDII
-1829 SDESVATISDGVVK
+1829 
-1843 GISAGTAVITAA
+1843 
-1855 TKDGYYVTFDVTVQ
+1855 
-1869 DVMELSAYKTEF
+1869 
-1881 DIDLREQKAVDLDA
+1881 
-1895 YLKLTNADADV
+1895 
-1906 TLASVV
+1906 
-1912 CTSSSTD
+1912 
-1919 IATVADHKVSFAKTG
+1919 
-1934 TVYVKAAL
+1934 
-1942 KDQVVTFTFHVVD
+1942 
-1955 TTLPDP
+1955 
-1961 IKLNYKENAE
+1961 
-1971 KNITLTV
+1971 
-1978 GEAYA
+1978 
-1983 TNLREYFEVQGG
+1983 
-1995 DISDIKWSV
+1995 
-2004 DDDSVVTVTDG
+2004 
-2015 VVKALSVGTAVV
+2015 
-2027 TASSKDGYYVT
+2027 
-2038 FTFKVNPV
+2038 
-2046 VKANV
+2046 
-2051 VLDTGKSNVVNLTL
+2051 
-2065 DSKDAAT
+2065 
-2072 AVLADNVKSTTVAG
+2072 
-2086 ADVKGFTWTSS
+2086 
-2097 DESVATVASGTVRA
+2097 
-2111 QKAGQT
+2111 
-2117 VVTVTAPDGSSVSFI
+2117 
-2132 VAVSAGAFTG
+2132 
-2142 EDQFD
+2142 
-2147 ASQIVL
+2147 
-2153 QLEVTDKE
+2153 
-2161 SKKLPTV
+2161 
-2168 TVDGGKATW
+2168 
-2177 SVLDE
+2177 
-2182 TVAKIAGDNLVQAVG
+2182 
-2197 EGLTAAV
+2197 
-2204 ATAPDGSKFAVSV
+2204 
-2217 KVLGQPKASI
+2217 
-2227 ALNDENTETNIAL
+2227 
-2240 QLGKDETR
+2240 
-2248 DLWNYVKLS
+2248 
-2257 MTGEY
+2257 
-2262 KTNSGN
+2262 
-2268 QGTTDTAMNKN
+2268 
-2279 SAVLMSKITWTSS
+2279 
-2292 DESVA
+2292 
-2297 EVIDGVVAAKAVGK
+2297 
-2311 TIVTG
+2311 
-2316 TAPDGSMVVFTVTVS
+2316 
-2331 AADISGVALKDN
+2331 
-2343 ESRIVNLTLN
+2343 
-2353 DAANNYK
+2353 
-2360 DLAAMVEDTC
+2360 
-2370 DKINA
+2370 
-2375 DPATFNWTTA
+2375 
-2385 DPTVA
+2385 
-2390 TVSDGVV
+2390 
-2397 YAQGK
+2397 
-2402 GDTTVTVTA
+2402 
-2411 PDGSSVTF
+2411 
-2419 IVAVAEGGF
+2419 
-2428 AADDTY
+2428 
-2434 SEDDLNA
+2434 
-2441 IKNWK
+2441 
-2446 AELQIGG
+2446 
-2453 VESKELP
+2453 
-2460 PIKATAGTITWRTDD
+2460 
-2475 ESIAKI
+2475 
-2481 SGNSVTAVSE
+2481 
-2491 GVTYAIATAP
+2491 
-2501 NGSER
+2501 
-2506 AFLVTVYANPTL
+2506 
-2518 AFEKSSAEV
+2518 
-2527 VTGET
+2527 
-2532 VLTNV
+2532 
-2537 TVNPKNTEVVY
+2537 
-2548 TVTCNGEDV
+2548 
-2557 VSNDDYV
+2557 
-2564 LVSNNGSF
+2564 
-2572 SFVPLKAGK
+2572 
-2581 FIITG
+2581 
-2586 TATIKSKSVSAQLIV
+2586 
-2601 NALQDVESVG
+2601 
-2611 FTEASKTLYTGRTDD
+2611 
-2626 LASLIKWNDGK
+2626 
-2637 SDPYNKE
+2637 
-2644 LTWTSGDESVATVSS
+2644 
-2659 TGIVK
+2659 
-2664 AVAPGKTYIYATA
+2664 
-2677 YNGLKA
+2677 
-2683 KIEIVVKQTVTGIE
+2683 
-2697 LSQTSYELW
+2697 
-2706 EGQTDFISA
+2706 
-2715 TPKPATANIKSIT
+2715 
-2728 YSSDDE
+2728 
-2734 KIATVDTEGK
+2734 
-2744 IKAVKGGSTYIK
+2744 
-2756 ATITWTDEDGKTEKT
+2756 
-2771 VTARASILV
+2771 
-2780 KAPVTD
+2780 
-2786 VVVKRVDT
+2786 
-2794 NSSDTIYSNRVGESI
+2794 
-2809 QLKAVLT
+2809 
-2816 PQNAYD
+2816 
-2822 KTILWTSENKD
+2822 
-2833 IATVDENGMI
+2833 
-2843 TTVGKGTTYI
+2843 
-2853 YAKCL
+2853 
-2858 SGGYGRDGAGTPAV
+2858 
-2872 GMIKVVVGGD
+2872 
-2882 TLSLSMT
+2882 
-2889 PERSEVYPGESVTYK
+2889 
-2904 ATLAPDTAFEGNV
+2904 
-2917 TYESDNAFVTI
+2917 
-2928 DKTGVATVAENA
+2928 
-2940 TAGLAT
+2940 
-2946 ITATMTMA
+2946 
-2954 DGKTTYTA
+2954 
-2962 QSLLYIKT
+2962 
-2970 PVNSV
+2970 
-2975 KFEKEKMTIYL
+2975 
-2986 DEDYNLAPIFN
+2986 
-2997 EGLSIPSDTSI
+2997 
-3008 TWSIKDPSIV
+3008 
-3018 TVDSYGKMHAA
+3018 
-3029 KLGTTWVY
+3029 
-3037 ATTYNGKRAE
+3037 
-3047 ILVKVIAAPKEIKL
+3047 
-3061 NKEEIT
+3061 
-3067 CYTGNVQDIS
+3067 
-3077 YTFNPTYTTETGVTW
+3077 
-3092 TTSDSK
+3092 
-3098 VAYYDTYTNK
+3098 
-3108 IIPVGGGTC
+3108 
-3117 YITVTANDKH
+3117 
-3127 FGVVSDKVKVT
+3127 
-3138 VRQKPTG
+3138 
-3145 IVMKDSK
+3145 
-3152 LSKKVGNMFKMNAT
+3152 
-3166 VLPANAFNTAVY
+3166 
-3178 WTSTNPAVASVDEF
+3178 
-3192 GVVTCHKKGRATIIA
+3192 
-3207 ITGNGYTAK
+3207 
-3216 CKVKVTG
+3216 
-3223 KAKKKGVMYG
+3223 
-3233 IANVDGLFIRNSA
+3233 
-3246 SLQGLQLGQY
+3246 
-3256 NCGVSVTIVDTIGEW
+3256 
-3271 YKIKYNGGYAYV
+3271 
-3283 RSARC
+3283 
-3288 WPI
+3288 

>member
-1 MRKRTRILAA
+1 M
-11 RLAACSLSAAMVFTA
+11 
-26 LPPTAVT
+26 
-33 SYASAL
+33 
-39 EVDLDVE
+39 
-46 ASKEIIG
+46 
-53 KVGVTGTVPY
+53 
-63 KASVGKGDVTAR
+63 
-75 TTVVYSS
+75 
-82 SDESIVTVDTNGKYT
+82 
-97 LKKKGTATITAVYS
+97 
-111 CELQDG
+111 
-117 SVAKTTKYISV
+117 
-128 KVKDHDFAIQI
+128 
-139 PEDVTNREIEV
+139 
-150 GDIGI
+150 
-155 IAPDCL
+155 
-161 LDEGSV
+161 
-167 SPKTLTFASTDNDVV
+167 
-182 SVASVENT
+182 
-190 NTAKYTAKKA
+190 
-200 GTATVTVTAT
+200 
-210 YQPVEGGGTTY
+210 
-221 TSTKQIVFKVTDKKK
+221 
-236 PEFTTKNAEFSITD
+236 
-250 TDTTA
+250 
-255 SGLLS
+255 
-260 NYVEGVDPAATV
+260 DPAAAV
-272 EYEIVSDTTSSVDAE
+272 KYEIVSDTTSSVEDE
-287 KATVTDDGV
+287 KAKVTDDGV

-328 KRTDASTVAFDL
+328 KRTDASTVAFNA
-340 PADKPIEIYA
+340 PADKLIEIYA
-350 GKSYE
+350 GKSCK
-355 IKATVT
+355 IDTTVT

-380 VIQVDKSGNVYGVSA
+380 VIRVDKSGNVYGVSA
-395 GFAEVTATLPNGNA
+395 GSAEVTATLPNGNA

-416 VEVPEAP
+416 AEVPEAP

-430 SIEELDINGAEAGI
+430 RIEELDINGAEAGI

-454 KNAPTGYKVSYSAS
+454 KNAPTDYKVSYSAS

-500 DKNDNDLASTRII
+500 DKNDNDLASARII

-520 VAPEAEITKNTTLAA
+520 VAPEAEITKNTKLDA
-535 VITLTKI
+535 VTTLTKI

-610 AVVSAEQKEFTLDI
+610 AVVFAEQKEFTLDM
-624 GTGISV
+624 GTETSV

-713 KVKFTEIEAA
+713 KVEFTEIEAA
-723 EDVNSQIDYGNA
+723 EDVNSQIDYGNVA
-735 TSADVTWTSSD
+735 SADVTWTSSD

-1385 KILTVSDNGVV
+1385 KILTVSDKGVV

-1412 GAYVIFAFHVV
+1412 GAYVIFTFHVV

-1428 DPVKVEYADNAVKS
+1428 DPVKVEYADPAVKS

-1450 YENNLANYVKVTGG
+1450 YETNLANYVKVTGG

-1526 RTEFDIDLKEQK
+1526 KTEFDIDLKEQK

-1662 NGVVKGVSAGNA
+1662 NGVVKGISAGNA

-1711 QKQIDLDAYLHVE
+1711 QKQINLDAYLHVE

-1843 GISAGTAVITAA
+1843 GISAGTAS
-1855 TKDGYYVTFDVTVQ
+1855 DH
-1869 DVMELSAYKTEF
+1869 
-1881 DIDLREQKAVDLDA
+1881 
-1895 YLKLTNADADV
+1895 
-1906 TLASVV
+1906 
-1912 CTSSSTD
+1912 SS
-1919 IATVADHKVSFAKTG
+1919 
-1934 TVYVKAAL
+1934 Y
-1942 KDQVVTFTFHVVD
+1942 
-1955 TTLPDP
+1955 
-1961 IKLNYKENAE
+1961 
-1971 KNITLTV
+1971 
-1978 GEAYA
+1978 
-1983 TNLREYFEVQGG
+1983 
-1995 DISDIKWSV
+1995 
-2004 DDDSVVTVTDG
+2004 
-2015 VVKALSVGTAVV
+2015 
-2027 TASSKDGYYVT
+2027 
-2038 FTFKVNPV
+2038 
-2046 VKANV
+2046 
-2051 VLDTGKSNVVNLTL
+2051 
-2065 DSKDAAT
+2065 
-2072 AVLADNVKSTTVAG
+2072 
-2086 ADVKGFTWTSS
+2086 
-2097 DESVATVASGTVRA
+2097 
-2111 QKAGQT
+2111 
-2117 VVTVTAPDGSSVSFI
+2117 
-2132 VAVSAGAFTG
+2132 
-2142 EDQFD
+2142 
-2147 ASQIVL
+2147 
-2153 QLEVTDKE
+2153 
-2161 SKKLPTV
+2161 
-2168 TVDGGKATW
+2168 
-2177 SVLDE
+2177 
-2182 TVAKIAGDNLVQAVG
+2182 
-2197 EGLTAAV
+2197 
-2204 ATAPDGSKFAVSV
+2204 
-2217 KVLGQPKASI
+2217 
-2227 ALNDENTETNIAL
+2227 
-2240 QLGKDETR
+2240 
-2248 DLWNYVKLS
+2248 
-2257 MTGEY
+2257 
-2262 KTNSGN
+2262 
-2268 QGTTDTAMNKN
+2268 
-2279 SAVLMSKITWTSS
+2279 
-2292 DESVA
+2292 
-2297 EVIDGVVAAKAVGK
+2297 
-2311 TIVTG
+2311 
-2316 TAPDGSMVVFTVTVS
+2316 
-2331 AADISGVALKDN
+2331 
-2343 ESRIVNLTLN
+2343 
-2353 DAANNYK
+2353 
-2360 DLAAMVEDTC
+2360 
-2370 DKINA
+2370 
-2375 DPATFNWTTA
+2375 
-2385 DPTVA
+2385 
-2390 TVSDGVV
+2390 
-2397 YAQGK
+2397 
-2402 GDTTVTVTA
+2402 
-2411 PDGSSVTF
+2411 
-2419 IVAVAEGGF
+2419 
-2428 AADDTY
+2428 
-2434 SEDDLNA
+2434 
-2441 IKNWK
+2441 
-2446 AELQIGG
+2446 
-2453 VESKELP
+2453 
-2460 PIKATAGTITWRTDD
+2460 
-2475 ESIAKI
+2475 
-2481 SGNSVTAVSE
+2481 
-2491 GVTYAIATAP
+2491 
-2501 NGSER
+2501 
-2506 AFLVTVYANPTL
+2506 
-2518 AFEKSSAEV
+2518 
-2527 VTGET
+2527 
-2532 VLTNV
+2532 
-2537 TVNPKNTEVVY
+2537 
-2548 TVTCNGEDV
+2548 
-2557 VSNDDYV
+2557 
-2564 LVSNNGSF
+2564 
-2572 SFVPLKAGK
+2572 
-2581 FIITG
+2581 
-2586 TATIKSKSVSAQLIV
+2586 
-2601 NALQDVESVG
+2601 
-2611 FTEASKTLYTGRTDD
+2611 
-2626 LASLIKWNDGK
+2626 
-2637 SDPYNKE
+2637 
-2644 LTWTSGDESVATVSS
+2644 
-2659 TGIVK
+2659 
-2664 AVAPGKTYIYATA
+2664 
-2677 YNGLKA
+2677 
-2683 KIEIVVKQTVTGIE
+2683 
-2697 LSQTSYELW
+2697 
-2706 EGQTDFISA
+2706 
-2715 TPKPATANIKSIT
+2715 
-2728 YSSDDE
+2728 
-2734 KIATVDTEGK
+2734 
-2744 IKAVKGGSTYIK
+2744 
-2756 ATITWTDEDGKTEKT
+2756 
-2771 VTARASILV
+2771 
-2780 KAPVTD
+2780 
-2786 VVVKRVDT
+2786 
-2794 NSSDTIYSNRVGESI
+2794 
-2809 QLKAVLT
+2809 
-2816 PQNAYD
+2816 
-2822 KTILWTSENKD
+2822 
-2833 IATVDENGMI
+2833 
-2843 TTVGKGTTYI
+2843 
-2853 YAKCL
+2853 
-2858 SGGYGRDGAGTPAV
+2858 
-2872 GMIKVVVGGD
+2872 
-2882 TLSLSMT
+2882 
-2889 PERSEVYPGESVTYK
+2889 
-2904 ATLAPDTAFEGNV
+2904 
-2917 TYESDNAFVTI
+2917 
-2928 DKTGVATVAENA
+2928 
-2940 TAGLAT
+2940 
-2946 ITATMTMA
+2946 
-2954 DGKTTYTA
+2954 
-2962 QSLLYIKT
+2962 
-2970 PVNSV
+2970 
-2975 KFEKEKMTIYL
+2975 
-2986 DEDYNLAPIFN
+2986 
-2997 EGLSIPSDTSI
+2997 
-3008 TWSIKDPSIV
+3008 
-3018 TVDSYGKMHAA
+3018 
-3029 KLGTTWVY
+3029 
-3037 ATTYNGKRAE
+3037 
-3047 ILVKVIAAPKEIKL
+3047 
-3061 NKEEIT
+3061 
-3067 CYTGNVQDIS
+3067 
-3077 YTFNPTYTTETGVTW
+3077 
-3092 TTSDSK
+3092 
-3098 VAYYDTYTNK
+3098 
-3108 IIPVGGGTC
+3108 
-3117 YITVTANDKH
+3117 
-3127 FGVVSDKVKVT
+3127 
-3138 VRQKPTG
+3138 
-3145 IVMKDSK
+3145 
-3152 LSKKVGNMFKMNAT
+3152 
-3166 VLPANAFNTAVY
+3166 
-3178 WTSTNPAVASVDEF
+3178 
-3192 GVVTCHKKGRATIIA
+3192 
-3207 ITGNGYTAK
+3207 
-3216 CKVKVTG
+3216 
-3223 KAKKKGVMYG
+3223 
-3233 IANVDGLFIRNSA
+3233 
-3246 SLQGLQLGQY
+3246 
-3256 NCGVSVTIVDTIGEW
+3256 
-3271 YKIKYNGGYAYV
+3271 
-3283 RSARC
+3283 
-3288 WPI
+3288 

>member
-1 MRKRTRILAA
+1 M
-11 RLAACSLSAAMVFTA
+11 
-26 LPPTAVT
+26 
-33 SYASAL
+33 
-39 EVDLDVE
+39 
-46 ASKEIIG
+46 
-53 KVGVTGTVPY
+53 
-63 KASVGKGDVTAR
+63 
-75 TTVVYSS
+75 
-82 SDESIVTVDTNGKYT
+82 
-97 LKKKGTATITAVYS
+97 
-111 CELQDG
+111 
-117 SVAKTTKYISV
+117 
-128 KVKDHDFAIQI
+128 
-139 PEDVTNREIEV
+139 
-150 GDIGI
+150 
-155 IAPDCL
+155 
-161 LDEGSV
+161 
-167 SPKTLTFASTDNDVV
+167 
-182 SVASVENT
+182 
-190 NTAKYTAKKA
+190 
-200 GTATVTVTAT
+200 
-210 YQPVEGGGTTY
+210 
-221 TSTKQIVFKVTDKKK
+221 
-236 PEFTTKNAEFSITD
+236 
-250 TDTTA
+250 
-255 SGLLS
+255 
-260 NYVEGVDPAATV
+260 DPAATV

-610 AVVSAEQKEFTLDI
+610 AVVFAEQKEFTLDM
-624 GTGISV
+624 GTETSV

-713 KVKFTEIEAA
+713 KVEFTEIEAA

-735 TSADVTWTSSD
+735 TSTDVTWTSSD

-816 LKNPGTYNKKDIKY
+816 LKNPGTYNKKNIKY
-830 TVYNGDIL
+830 TVYNRDIL
-838 RVDMNGTVELE
+838 SVDMNGTVELE

-882 IKYNDTMTEKVDR
+882 IKYNDTKTGKVDR
-895 AFTIKAGEVYGSNL
+895 AFTIKTGEVYGSNL

-953 VTRNGYYVTFVVTVA
+953 VTKNGYYVTFVVTVA

-1002 DKTPAAGTAAAVKY
+1002 DKTPATGTTAAVKY

-1023 TSSANSIVATTAG
+1023 TSSANSIVETTAG
-1036 SNTVNFES
+1036 SNTVSFQS

-1076 DYTTGAKKTITVEEG
+1076 DYTAGAKRTITVEEG

-1385 KILTVSDNGVV
+1385 KILTVSDKGVV
-1396 TFTGGTGVTY
+1396 TFKGGTGVTY

-1428 DPVKVEYADNAVKS
+1428 DPVKVEYADLAVKS

-1450 YENNLANYVKVTGG
+1450 YETNLANYVKVTGG

-1526 RTEFDIDLKEQK
+1526 KTEFDIDLKEQK

-1592 DQVVTFTFHVVD
+1592 
-1604 TTAPKPIKVTHK
+1604 
-1616 TTAEK
+1616 
-1621 SIEIFEGQTY
+1621 
-1631 ATNLRDY
+1631 
-1638 IEVENG
+1638 
-1644 DIADVIWTVDD
+1644 
-1655 ASTATIT
+1655 
-1662 NGVVKGVSAGNA
+1662 
-1674 VITAATK
+1674 
-1681 DGYYVTF
+1681 
-1688 AVKVKKNFKLTTD
+1688 
-1701 QEVFDIDLKE
+1701 
-1711 QKQIDLDAYLHVE
+1711 
-1724 DAADKTLADV
+1724 
-1734 ICTSSSTIA
+1734 
-1743 TVNGHVVTF
+1743 
-1752 NGTGTAYVKA
+1752 
-1762 ELDGKKVNLTFHIV
+1762 
-1776 DTTAPAPIKIKY
+1776 
-1788 VDSILDTQKKMT
+1788 
-1800 IRKGALASN
+1800 
-1809 NLREFVEVEG
+1809 
-1819 GDISDIIWSS
+1819 
-1829 SDESVATISDGVVK
+1829 
-1843 GISAGTAVITAA
+1843 
-1855 TKDGYYVTFDVTVQ
+1855 
-1869 DVMELSAYKTEF
+1869 
-1881 DIDLREQKAVDLDA
+1881 
-1895 YLKLTNADADV
+1895 
-1906 TLASVV
+1906 
-1912 CTSSSTD
+1912 
-1919 IATVADHKVSFAKTG
+1919 
-1934 TVYVKAAL
+1934 
-1942 KDQVVTFTFHVVD
+1942 DQVVTFTFHVVD

-2268 QGTTDTAMNKN
+2268 QGTTDTAMSKN
-2279 SAVLMSKITWTSS
+2279 SAVLMSKITWISS

-3283 RSARC
+3283 RSAYVTITSDQRSGKVVNASNGKISTETWVYTGVGYGANTVAPVGTRVLVTGASGDYYQVRYGTGSLGNGYVPKSC
-3288 WPI
+3288 VTLDKGFRYGVSTKKYKIGEKVSSTPQVTLFRTAKTKKRAYIYNNATSSAKRIGRLMKNTRVVLNSQKINGYYQLIFTNGRIGYVKRSQLKLLKTKVKTNKNTANTYVKAYR

>member
-1 MRKRTRILAA
+1 M
-11 RLAACSLSAAMVFTA
+11 
-26 LPPTAVT
+26 
-33 SYASAL
+33 
-39 EVDLDVE
+39 
-46 ASKEIIG
+46 
-53 KVGVTGTVPY
+53 
-63 KASVGKGDVTAR
+63 
-75 TTVVYSS
+75 
-82 SDESIVTVDTNGKYT
+82 
-97 LKKKGTATITAVYS
+97 
-111 CELQDG
+111 
-117 SVAKTTKYISV
+117 
-128 KVKDHDFAIQI
+128 
-139 PEDVTNREIEV
+139 
-150 GDIGI
+150 
-155 IAPDCL
+155 
-161 LDEGSV
+161 
-167 SPKTLTFASTDNDVV
+167 
-182 SVASVENT
+182 
-190 NTAKYTAKKA
+190 
-200 GTATVTVTAT
+200 
-210 YQPVEGGGTTY
+210 
-221 TSTKQIVFKVTDKKK
+221 
-236 PEFTTKNAEFSITD
+236 
-250 TDTTA
+250 
-255 SGLLS
+255 
-260 NYVEGVDPAATV
+260 DPAAAV
-272 EYEIVSDTTSSVDAE
+272 KYEIVSDTTSSVEDE
-287 KATVTDDGV
+287 KAKVTDDGV

-328 KRTDASTVAFDL
+328 KRTDASTVAFNA
-340 PADKPIEIYA
+340 PADKLIEIYA
-350 GKSYE
+350 GKSCK
-355 IKATVT
+355 IDTTVT

-380 VIQVDKSGNVYGVSA
+380 VIRVDKSGNVYGVSA
-395 GFAEVTATLPNGNA
+395 GSAEVTATLPNGNA

-416 VEVPEAP
+416 AEVPEAP

-430 SIEELDINGAEAGI
+430 RIEELDINGAEAGI

-454 KNAPTGYKVSYSAS
+454 KNAPTDYKVSYSAS

-500 DKNDNDLASTRII
+500 DKNDNDLASARII

-520 VAPEAEITKNTTLAA
+520 VAPEAEITKNTKLDA
-535 VITLTKI
+535 VTTLTKI

-610 AVVSAEQKEFTLDI
+610 AVVFAEQKEFTLDM
-624 GTGISV
+624 GTETSV

-713 KVKFTEIEAA
+713 KVEFTEIEAA
-723 EDVNSQIDYGNA
+723 EDVNSQIDYGNVA
-735 TSADVTWTSSD
+735 SADVTWTSSD

-794 FYIDLKDVDSLNTK
+794 FYIDLKDVDSLDTK
-808 YKLGTLLT
+808 YKLSTLLT
-816 LKNPGTYNKKDIKY
+816 LKNPGTYNKKNIKY
-830 TVYNGDIL
+830 TVYNRDIL
-838 RVDMNGTVELE
+838 SVDENSNNGEVELK

-882 IKYNDTMTEKVDR
+882 IKYNDTKTNKVDR
-895 AFTIKAGEVYGSNL
+895 AFTIKTGEVYGSNL

-1023 TSSANSIVATTAG
+1023 TSSANSIVETTAG
-1036 SNTVNFES
+1036 SNTVSFQS

-1076 DYTTGAKKTITVEEG
+1076 DYTAGAKRTITVEEG

-1385 KILTVSDNGVV
+1385 KILTVSDKGVV

-1412 GAYVIFAFHVV
+1412 GAYVIFTFHVV

-1428 DPVKVEYADNAVKS
+1428 DPVKVEYADPAVKS

-1450 YENNLANYVKVTGG
+1450 YETNLANYVKVTGG

-1526 RTEFDIDLKEQK
+1526 KTEFDIDLKEQK

-1621 SIEIFEGQTY
+1621 SIEIFEGQT
-1631 ATNLRDY
+1631 
-1638 IEVENG
+1638 
-1644 DIADVIWTVDD
+1644 
-1655 ASTATIT
+1655 
-1662 NGVVKGVSAGNA
+1662 
-1674 VITAATK
+1674 
-1681 DGYYVTF
+1681 
-1688 AVKVKKNFKLTTD
+1688 
-1701 QEVFDIDLKE
+1701 
-1711 QKQIDLDAYLHVE
+1711 
-1724 DAADKTLADV
+1724 
-1734 ICTSSSTIA
+1734 
-1743 TVNGHVVTF
+1743 
-1752 NGTGTAYVKA
+1752 
-1762 ELDGKKVNLTFHIV
+1762 
-1776 DTTAPAPIKIKY
+1776 
-1788 VDSILDTQKKMT
+1788 
-1800 IRKGALASN
+1800 
-1809 NLREFVEVEG
+1809 
-1819 GDISDIIWSS
+1819 
-1829 SDESVATISDGVVK
+1829 
-1843 GISAGTAVITAA
+1843 
-1855 TKDGYYVTFDVTVQ
+1855 
-1869 DVMELSAYKTEF
+1869 
-1881 DIDLREQKAVDLDA
+1881 
-1895 YLKLTNADADV
+1895 
-1906 TLASVV
+1906 
-1912 CTSSSTD
+1912 
-1919 IATVADHKVSFAKTG
+1919 
-1934 TVYVKAAL
+1934 
-1942 KDQVVTFTFHVVD
+1942 
-1955 TTLPDP
+1955 
-1961 IKLNYKENAE
+1961 
-1971 KNITLTV
+1971 
-1978 GEAYA
+1978 YA

-2460 PIKATAGTITWRTDD
+2460 PIKATAGTITWRTDN

-2548 TVTCNGEDV
+2548 TVTCNGEDA

-2586 TATIKSKSVSAQLIV
+2586 TATIKSKSVSAQLTV

-2858 SGGYGRDGAGTPAV
+2858 SGGYGLDGAGTPAV

-2917 TYESDNAFVTI
+2917 TYKSDNAFVTI

-3061 NKEEIT
+3061 NKEVIT

-3233 IANVDGLFIRNSA
+3233 ITNVDGLFIRNSA

-3256 NCGVSVTIVDTIGEW
+3256 NCGVSVTIVDKIGEW

-3283 RSARC
+3283 RSAYVTITSDQSSGKVVNASNGKISTETWVYTGVGYGANTVAPVGTRVLVIGASGDYYQVRYGTGSLGNGYVPKSC
-3288 WPI
+3288 VTLDKGFRYGVSTKKYKIGEKVSSTPQVTLFRTAKTKKRAYIYNNATSSAKRIGRLMKNTRVVLNSQKINGYYQLIFTNGRIGYVKRSQLKLLKTKVKTNKNTANTYVKAYR

>member
-1 MRKRTRILAA
+1 MRNRTRILAA

-111 CELQDG
+111 CKLQDG
-117 SVAKTTKYISV
+117 SEAKTTKYISV

-150 GDIGI
+150 DDIGI

-167 SPKTLTFASTDNDVV
+167 SPTKLTFASTNNEVV
-182 SVASVENT
+182 SVESVENT

-200 GTATVTVTAT
+200 GTATVTVTAE
-210 YQPVEGGGTTY
+210 YQSVEGGTTY

-468 SPTDVAFDD
+468 SPTDVAFND
-477 NNKGANIATFKKAG
+477 NNKGDNIATFKKAG

-857 RAEVGGAYVIFTFH
+857 RAEVGGAYVVFTFH

-882 IKYNDTMTEKVDR
+882 IKYNDTKTGKVDR

-1023 TSSANSIVATTAG
+1023 TSSANSIVKTTAG

-1385 KILTVSDNGVV
+1385 KILTVSDKGVV

-1428 DPVKVEYADNAVKS
+1428 DPVKVEYADPAVKS

-1450 YENNLANYVKVTGG
+1450 YETNLANYVKVTGG

-1526 RTEFDIDLKEQK
+1526 KTEFDIDLKEQK

-1631 ATNLRDY
+1631 ETNLYDY
-1638 IEVENG
+1638 IEVKNG

-1662 NGVVKGVSAGNA
+1662 NGVVKGISAGNA

-1752 NGTGTAYVKA
+1752 NGTG
-1762 ELDGKKVNLTFHIV
+1762 LLT
-1776 DTTAPAPIKIKY
+1776 
-1788 VDSILDTQKKMT
+1788 
-1800 IRKGALASN
+1800 
-1809 NLREFVEVEG
+1809 
-1819 GDISDIIWSS
+1819 
-1829 SDESVATISDGVVK
+1829 
-1843 GISAGTAVITAA
+1843 
-1855 TKDGYYVTFDVTVQ
+1855 
-1869 DVMELSAYKTEF
+1869 
-1881 DIDLREQKAVDLDA
+1881 
-1895 YLKLTNADADV
+1895 
-1906 TLASVV
+1906 
-1912 CTSSSTD
+1912 
-1919 IATVADHKVSFAKTG
+1919 
-1934 TVYVKAAL
+1934 
-1942 KDQVVTFTFHVVD
+1942 
-1955 TTLPDP
+1955 
-1961 IKLNYKENAE
+1961 
-1971 KNITLTV
+1971 
-1978 GEAYA
+1978 
-1983 TNLREYFEVQGG
+1983 
-1995 DISDIKWSV
+1995 
-2004 DDDSVVTVTDG
+2004 
-2015 VVKALSVGTAVV
+2015 
-2027 TASSKDGYYVT
+2027 
-2038 FTFKVNPV
+2038 
-2046 VKANV
+2046 
-2051 VLDTGKSNVVNLTL
+2051 
-2065 DSKDAAT
+2065 
-2072 AVLADNVKSTTVAG
+2072 
-2086 ADVKGFTWTSS
+2086 
-2097 DESVATVASGTVRA
+2097 
-2111 QKAGQT
+2111 
-2117 VVTVTAPDGSSVSFI
+2117 
-2132 VAVSAGAFTG
+2132 
-2142 EDQFD
+2142 
-2147 ASQIVL
+2147 
-2153 QLEVTDKE
+2153 
-2161 SKKLPTV
+2161 
-2168 TVDGGKATW
+2168 
-2177 SVLDE
+2177 
-2182 TVAKIAGDNLVQAVG
+2182 
-2197 EGLTAAV
+2197 
-2204 ATAPDGSKFAVSV
+2204 
-2217 KVLGQPKASI
+2217 
-2227 ALNDENTETNIAL
+2227 
-2240 QLGKDETR
+2240 
-2248 DLWNYVKLS
+2248 
-2257 MTGEY
+2257 
-2262 KTNSGN
+2262 
-2268 QGTTDTAMNKN
+2268 
-2279 SAVLMSKITWTSS
+2279 
-2292 DESVA
+2292 
-2297 EVIDGVVAAKAVGK
+2297 
-2311 TIVTG
+2311 
-2316 TAPDGSMVVFTVTVS
+2316 
-2331 AADISGVALKDN
+2331 
-2343 ESRIVNLTLN
+2343 
-2353 DAANNYK
+2353 
-2360 DLAAMVEDTC
+2360 
-2370 DKINA
+2370 
-2375 DPATFNWTTA
+2375 
-2385 DPTVA
+2385 
-2390 TVSDGVV
+2390 
-2397 YAQGK
+2397 
-2402 GDTTVTVTA
+2402 
-2411 PDGSSVTF
+2411 
-2419 IVAVAEGGF
+2419 
-2428 AADDTY
+2428 
-2434 SEDDLNA
+2434 
-2441 IKNWK
+2441 
-2446 AELQIGG
+2446 
-2453 VESKELP
+2453 
-2460 PIKATAGTITWRTDD
+2460 
-2475 ESIAKI
+2475 
-2481 SGNSVTAVSE
+2481 
-2491 GVTYAIATAP
+2491 
-2501 NGSER
+2501 
-2506 AFLVTVYANPTL
+2506 
-2518 AFEKSSAEV
+2518 
-2527 VTGET
+2527 
-2532 VLTNV
+2532 
-2537 TVNPKNTEVVY
+2537 
-2548 TVTCNGEDV
+2548 
-2557 VSNDDYV
+2557 
-2564 LVSNNGSF
+2564 
-2572 SFVPLKAGK
+2572 
-2581 FIITG
+2581 
-2586 TATIKSKSVSAQLIV
+2586 
-2601 NALQDVESVG
+2601 
-2611 FTEASKTLYTGRTDD
+2611 
-2626 LASLIKWNDGK
+2626 
-2637 SDPYNKE
+2637 
-2644 LTWTSGDESVATVSS
+2644 
-2659 TGIVK
+2659 
-2664 AVAPGKTYIYATA
+2664 
-2677 YNGLKA
+2677 
-2683 KIEIVVKQTVTGIE
+2683 
-2697 LSQTSYELW
+2697 
-2706 EGQTDFISA
+2706 
-2715 TPKPATANIKSIT
+2715 
-2728 YSSDDE
+2728 
-2734 KIATVDTEGK
+2734 
-2744 IKAVKGGSTYIK
+2744 
-2756 ATITWTDEDGKTEKT
+2756 
-2771 VTARASILV
+2771 
-2780 KAPVTD
+2780 
-2786 VVVKRVDT
+2786 
-2794 NSSDTIYSNRVGESI
+2794 
-2809 QLKAVLT
+2809 
-2816 PQNAYD
+2816 
-2822 KTILWTSENKD
+2822 
-2833 IATVDENGMI
+2833 
-2843 TTVGKGTTYI
+2843 
-2853 YAKCL
+2853 
-2858 SGGYGRDGAGTPAV
+2858 
-2872 GMIKVVVGGD
+2872 
-2882 TLSLSMT
+2882 
-2889 PERSEVYPGESVTYK
+2889 
-2904 ATLAPDTAFEGNV
+2904 
-2917 TYESDNAFVTI
+2917 
-2928 DKTGVATVAENA
+2928 
-2940 TAGLAT
+2940 
-2946 ITATMTMA
+2946 
-2954 DGKTTYTA
+2954 
-2962 QSLLYIKT
+2962 
-2970 PVNSV
+2970 
-2975 KFEKEKMTIYL
+2975 
-2986 DEDYNLAPIFN
+2986 
-2997 EGLSIPSDTSI
+2997 
-3008 TWSIKDPSIV
+3008 
-3018 TVDSYGKMHAA
+3018 
-3029 KLGTTWVY
+3029 
-3037 ATTYNGKRAE
+3037 
-3047 ILVKVIAAPKEIKL
+3047 
-3061 NKEEIT
+3061 
-3067 CYTGNVQDIS
+3067 
-3077 YTFNPTYTTETGVTW
+3077 
-3092 TTSDSK
+3092 
-3098 VAYYDTYTNK
+3098 
-3108 IIPVGGGTC
+3108 
-3117 YITVTANDKH
+3117 
-3127 FGVVSDKVKVT
+3127 
-3138 VRQKPTG
+3138 
-3145 IVMKDSK
+3145 
-3152 LSKKVGNMFKMNAT
+3152 
-3166 VLPANAFNTAVY
+3166 
-3178 WTSTNPAVASVDEF
+3178 
-3192 GVVTCHKKGRATIIA
+3192 
-3207 ITGNGYTAK
+3207 
-3216 CKVKVTG
+3216 
-3223 KAKKKGVMYG
+3223 
-3233 IANVDGLFIRNSA
+3233 
-3246 SLQGLQLGQY
+3246 
-3256 NCGVSVTIVDTIGEW
+3256 
-3271 YKIKYNGGYAYV
+3271 
-3283 RSARC
+3283 
-3288 WPI
+3288 

>member
-1 MRKRTRILAA
+1 M
-11 RLAACSLSAAMVFTA
+11 
-26 LPPTAVT
+26 
-33 SYASAL
+33 
-39 EVDLDVE
+39 
-46 ASKEIIG
+46 
-53 KVGVTGTVPY
+53 
-63 KASVGKGDVTAR
+63 
-75 TTVVYSS
+75 
-82 SDESIVTVDTNGKYT
+82 
-97 LKKKGTATITAVYS
+97 
-111 CELQDG
+111 
-117 SVAKTTKYISV
+117 
-128 KVKDHDFAIQI
+128 
-139 PEDVTNREIEV
+139 
-150 GDIGI
+150 
-155 IAPDCL
+155 
-161 LDEGSV
+161 
-167 SPKTLTFASTDNDVV
+167 
-182 SVASVENT
+182 
-190 NTAKYTAKKA
+190 
-200 GTATVTVTAT
+200 
-210 YQPVEGGGTTY
+210 
-221 TSTKQIVFKVTDKKK
+221 
-236 PEFTTKNAEFSITD
+236 
-250 TDTTA
+250 
-255 SGLLS
+255 
-260 NYVEGVDPAATV
+260 DPAATV

-1631 ATNLRDY
+1631 ATNLRDLLMCDKEA
-1638 IEVENG
+1638 IEV
-1644 DIADVIWTVDD
+1644 
-1655 ASTATIT
+1655 
-1662 NGVVKGVSAGNA
+1662 
-1674 VITAATK
+1674 
-1681 DGYYVTF
+1681 
-1688 AVKVKKNFKLTTD
+1688 
-1701 QEVFDIDLKE
+1701 
-1711 QKQIDLDAYLHVE
+1711 
-1724 DAADKTLADV
+1724 
-1734 ICTSSSTIA
+1734 
-1743 TVNGHVVTF
+1743 
-1752 NGTGTAYVKA
+1752 
-1762 ELDGKKVNLTFHIV
+1762 
-1776 DTTAPAPIKIKY
+1776 
-1788 VDSILDTQKKMT
+1788 
-1800 IRKGALASN
+1800 
-1809 NLREFVEVEG
+1809 
-1819 GDISDIIWSS
+1819 
-1829 SDESVATISDGVVK
+1829 
-1843 GISAGTAVITAA
+1843 
-1855 TKDGYYVTFDVTVQ
+1855 
-1869 DVMELSAYKTEF
+1869 
-1881 DIDLREQKAVDLDA
+1881 
-1895 YLKLTNADADV
+1895 
-1906 TLASVV
+1906 
-1912 CTSSSTD
+1912 
-1919 IATVADHKVSFAKTG
+1919 
-1934 TVYVKAAL
+1934 
-1942 KDQVVTFTFHVVD
+1942 
-1955 TTLPDP
+1955 
-1961 IKLNYKENAE
+1961 
-1971 KNITLTV
+1971 
-1978 GEAYA
+1978 
-1983 TNLREYFEVQGG
+1983 
-1995 DISDIKWSV
+1995 
-2004 DDDSVVTVTDG
+2004 
-2015 VVKALSVGTAVV
+2015 
-2027 TASSKDGYYVT
+2027 
-2038 FTFKVNPV
+2038 
-2046 VKANV
+2046 
-2051 VLDTGKSNVVNLTL
+2051 
-2065 DSKDAAT
+2065 
-2072 AVLADNVKSTTVAG
+2072 
-2086 ADVKGFTWTSS
+2086 
-2097 DESVATVASGTVRA
+2097 
-2111 QKAGQT
+2111 
-2117 VVTVTAPDGSSVSFI
+2117 
-2132 VAVSAGAFTG
+2132 
-2142 EDQFD
+2142 
-2147 ASQIVL
+2147 
-2153 QLEVTDKE
+2153 
-2161 SKKLPTV
+2161 
-2168 TVDGGKATW
+2168 
-2177 SVLDE
+2177 
-2182 TVAKIAGDNLVQAVG
+2182 
-2197 EGLTAAV
+2197 
-2204 ATAPDGSKFAVSV
+2204 
-2217 KVLGQPKASI
+2217 
-2227 ALNDENTETNIAL
+2227 
-2240 QLGKDETR
+2240 
-2248 DLWNYVKLS
+2248 
-2257 MTGEY
+2257 
-2262 KTNSGN
+2262 
-2268 QGTTDTAMNKN
+2268 
-2279 SAVLMSKITWTSS
+2279 
-2292 DESVA
+2292 
-2297 EVIDGVVAAKAVGK
+2297 
-2311 TIVTG
+2311 
-2316 TAPDGSMVVFTVTVS
+2316 
-2331 AADISGVALKDN
+2331 
-2343 ESRIVNLTLN
+2343 
-2353 DAANNYK
+2353 
-2360 DLAAMVEDTC
+2360 
-2370 DKINA
+2370 
-2375 DPATFNWTTA
+2375 
-2385 DPTVA
+2385 
-2390 TVSDGVV
+2390 
-2397 YAQGK
+2397 
-2402 GDTTVTVTA
+2402 
-2411 PDGSSVTF
+2411 
-2419 IVAVAEGGF
+2419 
-2428 AADDTY
+2428 
-2434 SEDDLNA
+2434 
-2441 IKNWK
+2441 
-2446 AELQIGG
+2446 
-2453 VESKELP
+2453 
-2460 PIKATAGTITWRTDD
+2460 
-2475 ESIAKI
+2475 
-2481 SGNSVTAVSE
+2481 
-2491 GVTYAIATAP
+2491 
-2501 NGSER
+2501 
-2506 AFLVTVYANPTL
+2506 
-2518 AFEKSSAEV
+2518 
-2527 VTGET
+2527 
-2532 VLTNV
+2532 
-2537 TVNPKNTEVVY
+2537 
-2548 TVTCNGEDV
+2548 
-2557 VSNDDYV
+2557 
-2564 LVSNNGSF
+2564 
-2572 SFVPLKAGK
+2572 
-2581 FIITG
+2581 
-2586 TATIKSKSVSAQLIV
+2586 
-2601 NALQDVESVG
+2601 
-2611 FTEASKTLYTGRTDD
+2611 
-2626 LASLIKWNDGK
+2626 
-2637 SDPYNKE
+2637 
-2644 LTWTSGDESVATVSS
+2644 
-2659 TGIVK
+2659 
-2664 AVAPGKTYIYATA
+2664 
-2677 YNGLKA
+2677 
-2683 KIEIVVKQTVTGIE
+2683 
-2697 LSQTSYELW
+2697 
-2706 EGQTDFISA
+2706 
-2715 TPKPATANIKSIT
+2715 
-2728 YSSDDE
+2728 
-2734 KIATVDTEGK
+2734 
-2744 IKAVKGGSTYIK
+2744 
-2756 ATITWTDEDGKTEKT
+2756 
-2771 VTARASILV
+2771 
-2780 KAPVTD
+2780 
-2786 VVVKRVDT
+2786 
-2794 NSSDTIYSNRVGESI
+2794 
-2809 QLKAVLT
+2809 
-2816 PQNAYD
+2816 
-2822 KTILWTSENKD
+2822 
-2833 IATVDENGMI
+2833 
-2843 TTVGKGTTYI
+2843 
-2853 YAKCL
+2853 
-2858 SGGYGRDGAGTPAV
+2858 
-2872 GMIKVVVGGD
+2872 
-2882 TLSLSMT
+2882 
-2889 PERSEVYPGESVTYK
+2889 
-2904 ATLAPDTAFEGNV
+2904 
-2917 TYESDNAFVTI
+2917 
-2928 DKTGVATVAENA
+2928 
-2940 TAGLAT
+2940 
-2946 ITATMTMA
+2946 
-2954 DGKTTYTA
+2954 
-2962 QSLLYIKT
+2962 
-2970 PVNSV
+2970 
-2975 KFEKEKMTIYL
+2975 
-2986 DEDYNLAPIFN
+2986 
-2997 EGLSIPSDTSI
+2997 
-3008 TWSIKDPSIV
+3008 
-3018 TVDSYGKMHAA
+3018 
-3029 KLGTTWVY
+3029 
-3037 ATTYNGKRAE
+3037 
-3047 ILVKVIAAPKEIKL
+3047 
-3061 NKEEIT
+3061 
-3067 CYTGNVQDIS
+3067 
-3077 YTFNPTYTTETGVTW
+3077 
-3092 TTSDSK
+3092 
-3098 VAYYDTYTNK
+3098 
-3108 IIPVGGGTC
+3108 
-3117 YITVTANDKH
+3117 
-3127 FGVVSDKVKVT
+3127 
-3138 VRQKPTG
+3138 
-3145 IVMKDSK
+3145 
-3152 LSKKVGNMFKMNAT
+3152 
-3166 VLPANAFNTAVY
+3166 
-3178 WTSTNPAVASVDEF
+3178 
-3192 GVVTCHKKGRATIIA
+3192 
-3207 ITGNGYTAK
+3207 
-3216 CKVKVTG
+3216 
-3223 KAKKKGVMYG
+3223 
-3233 IANVDGLFIRNSA
+3233 
-3246 SLQGLQLGQY
+3246 
-3256 NCGVSVTIVDTIGEW
+3256 
-3271 YKIKYNGGYAYV
+3271 
-3283 RSARC
+3283 
-3288 WPI
+3288 

>member
-1 MRKRTRILAA
+1 MRNRTRILSA
-11 RLAACSLSAAMVFTA
+11 RLVAYSLSAAMIFTA

-33 SYASAL
+33 SYASTI
-39 EVDLDVE
+39 EVNLDVK

-63 KASVGKGDVTAR
+63 TASVGTVDVTER
-75 TTVVYSS
+75 TNVAYSS
-82 SDESIVTVDTNGKYT
+82 DDESIVAVDTNGKYT

-128 KVKDHDFAIQI
+128 KVEDHDFEIQI

-150 GDIGI
+150 GDTGTIV
-155 IAPDCL
+155 PDCL

-167 SPKTLTFASTDNDVV
+167 SPKSLTFTSTNTEVV
-182 SVASVENT
+182 KVET
-190 NTAKYTAKKA
+190 NAADGTAKYTALKA

-210 YQPVEGGGTTY
+210 YQPVAGGTTY
-221 TSTKQIVFKVTDKKK
+221 TDTKQIVFTVTDKKK
-236 PEFTTKNAEFSITD
+236 PEFTTKNAEISITD

-255 SGLLS
+255 SCLLS

-272 EYEIVSDTTSSVDAE
+272 EYEIVSDTTSSVEGE
-287 KATVTDDGV
+287 KATVTEDVV

-313 DGVSAEGYI
+313 DGVSAEDYI

-328 KRTDASTVAFDL
+328 KRTDVSTVAFSD

-350 GKSYE
+350 GKSYK
-355 IKATVT
+355 INATVT

-368 AADLTWESSDPN
+368 VADLTWESSDTG
-380 VIQVDKSGNVYGVSA
+380 VIRVDKSGNIYGVSA
-395 GFAEVTATLPNGNA
+395 GSAEVTATLPNGNA
-409 ASTIVTV
+409 ASTIVTA

-454 KNAPTGYKVSYSAS
+454 KNAPTGYKVRYSAS
-468 SPTDVAFDD
+468 SLTDVAFNE
-477 NNKGANIATFKKAG
+477 NNKGNDIATFKKAG
-491 VYYVTATLR
+491 VYYVTATLQ
-500 DKNDNDLASTRII
+500 DNNSNDLASTRII

-520 VAPEAEITKNTTLAA
+520 VAPEAKITKKNTPDA
-535 VITLTKI
+535 VTTLTKI
-542 GETVDYNTGVDL
+542 GEIVDYNAGVEL
-554 KNADV
+554 ENAEV

-570 AVKIVDGVAVA
+570 AVEIVDGVAVA

-598 VTWTAKVEIAGA
+598 VTWTAKVEIEGA
-610 AVVSAEQKEFTLDI
+610 AVVFAEQKEFTLDM
-624 GTGISV
+624 GTETSV
-630 VYNLATAIEVSNAS
+630 VYNLATAIEVSNVS

-651 TSSPNATVN
+651 TSSPNATVD

-676 AIKDNNITVSSV
+676 AIKNNGITVSSV

-699 AEDKTISLKAGAAG
+699 AEDKTISLKTGSTG
-713 KVKFTEIEAA
+713 KVKFTEIGAA
-723 EDVNSQIDYGNA
+723 KDVNSQIDYGNA

-788 TAEETE
+788 TAEKTE
-794 FYIDLKDVDSLNTK
+794 FYIDLKDLDSLDTK
-808 YKLGTLLT
+808 YELGTLLT
-816 LKNPGTYNKKDIKY
+816 LKNPGAYNKQDIKY
-830 TVYNGDIL
+830 TVYNRDIL
-838 RVDMNGTVELE
+838 SVDMNSNNGAVELE

-882 IKYNDTMTEKVDR
+882 IKYNDTKTNKVDR
-895 AFTIKAGEVYGSNL
+895 AFTIKTGEVYGSNL

-1023 TSSANSIVATTAG
+1023 TSSANSIVETTAG
-1036 SNTVNFES
+1036 SNTVSFQS

-1076 DYTTGAKKTITVEEG
+1076 DYTAGAKRTITVEEG

-1385 KILTVSDNGVV
+1385 KILTVSDKGVV

-1412 GAYVIFAFHVV
+1412 GAYVIYAFHVV

-1428 DPVKVEYADNAVKS
+1428 D
-1442 ISILEGQA
+1442 
-1450 YENNLANYVKVTGG
+1450 
-1464 KAEDANNS
+1464 
-1472 DVMWSVDDASVAT
+1472 
-1485 VTNGVVTGVSA
+1485 
-1496 GNAVVTAYTADGYH
+1496 
-1510 VTFTVT
+1510 
-1516 VKKKVELTAS
+1516 
-1526 RTEFDIDLKEQK
+1526 
-1538 SVDLDAYLKLANAD
+1538 
-1552 NATTLASV
+1552 
-1560 ACTSSSTD
+1560 
-1568 IATVADRKVSFA
+1568 
-1580 KTGTVYV
+1580 
-1587 KAALN
+1587 
-1592 DQVVTFTFHVVD
+1592 
-1604 TTAPKPIKVTHK
+1604 
-1616 TTAEK
+1616 
-1621 SIEIFEGQTY
+1621 
-1631 ATNLRDY
+1631 
-1638 IEVENG
+1638 
-1644 DIADVIWTVDD
+1644 
-1655 ASTATIT
+1655 
-1662 NGVVKGVSAGNA
+1662 
-1674 VITAATK
+1674 
-1681 DGYYVTF
+1681 
-1688 AVKVKKNFKLTTD
+1688 
-1701 QEVFDIDLKE
+1701 
-1711 QKQIDLDAYLHVE
+1711 
-1724 DAADKTLADV
+1724 
-1734 ICTSSSTIA
+1734 
-1743 TVNGHVVTF
+1743 
-1752 NGTGTAYVKA
+1752 
-1762 ELDGKKVNLTFHIV
+1762 
-1776 DTTAPAPIKIKY
+1776 PIKIKY

-1809 NLREFVEVEG
+1809 NLREFVEVVG

-1942 KDQVVTFTFHVVD
+1942 NDQVVTFTFHVVD

-1983 TNLREYFEVQGG
+1983 TNLCEYFEVQGG

-2111 QKAGQT
+2111 QKAGQA

-2268 QGTTDTAMNKN
+2268 QGTTDTAMSKN
-2279 SAVLMSKITWTSS
+2279 SAVLMSKITWISS

-2491 GVTYAIATAP
+2491 GVTHAIATAP

-2548 TVTCNGEDV
+2548 TVTCNGEDA

-2586 TATIKSKSVSAQLIV
+2586 TATIKSKSVSTQLIV

-2928 DKTGVATVAENA
+2928 DETGVATVAENA

-3067 CYTGNVQDIS
+3067 CYTGNVQNIS

-3178 WTSTNPAVASVDEF
+3178 WTSTNPAIASVDEF

-3233 IANVDGLFIRNSA
+3233 ITNVDGLFIRNSA

-3283 RSARC
+3283 RSAYVTITSDQRSGKVVNASNGKISTETWVYTGVGYGANTVAPVGTRVLVTGASGDYYQVRYGTGSLGNGYVPKSC
-3288 WPI
+3288 VTLDKGFRYGVSTKKYKIGEKVSSTPQVTLFRTAKTKKRAYIYNNATSSAKRIGRLMKNTRVVLNSQKINGYYQLIFTNGRIGYVKRSQLKLLKTKVKTNKNTANTYVKAYR

>member
-1 MRKRTRILAA
+1 M
-11 RLAACSLSAAMVFTA
+11 
-26 LPPTAVT
+26 
-33 SYASAL
+33 
-39 EVDLDVE
+39 
-46 ASKEIIG
+46 
-53 KVGVTGTVPY
+53 
-63 KASVGKGDVTAR
+63 
-75 TTVVYSS
+75 
-82 SDESIVTVDTNGKYT
+82 
-97 LKKKGTATITAVYS
+97 
-111 CELQDG
+111 
-117 SVAKTTKYISV
+117 
-128 KVKDHDFAIQI
+128 
-139 PEDVTNREIEV
+139 
-150 GDIGI
+150 
-155 IAPDCL
+155 
-161 LDEGSV
+161 
-167 SPKTLTFASTDNDVV
+167 
-182 SVASVENT
+182 
-190 NTAKYTAKKA
+190 
-200 GTATVTVTAT
+200 
-210 YQPVEGGGTTY
+210 
-221 TSTKQIVFKVTDKKK
+221 
-236 PEFTTKNAEFSITD
+236 
-250 TDTTA
+250 
-255 SGLLS
+255 
-260 NYVEGVDPAATV
+260 DPAATV

-699 AEDKTISLKAGAAG
+699 AEDKTIFLKAGAAG

-1681 DGYYVTF
+1681 DG
-1688 AVKVKKNFKLTTD
+1688 
-1701 QEVFDIDLKE
+1701 
-1711 QKQIDLDAYLHVE
+1711 
-1724 DAADKTLADV
+1724 
-1734 ICTSSSTIA
+1734 
-1743 TVNGHVVTF
+1743 
-1752 NGTGTAYVKA
+1752 
-1762 ELDGKKVNLTFHIV
+1762 
-1776 DTTAPAPIKIKY
+1776 
-1788 VDSILDTQKKMT
+1788 
-1800 IRKGALASN
+1800 
-1809 NLREFVEVEG
+1809 
-1819 GDISDIIWSS
+1819 
-1829 SDESVATISDGVVK
+1829 
-1843 GISAGTAVITAA
+1843 
-1855 TKDGYYVTFDVTVQ
+1855 
-1869 DVMELSAYKTEF
+1869 
-1881 DIDLREQKAVDLDA
+1881 
-1895 YLKLTNADADV
+1895 
-1906 TLASVV
+1906 
-1912 CTSSSTD
+1912 
-1919 IATVADHKVSFAKTG
+1919 
-1934 TVYVKAAL
+1934 
-1942 KDQVVTFTFHVVD
+1942 
-1955 TTLPDP
+1955 
-1961 IKLNYKENAE
+1961 
-1971 KNITLTV
+1971 
-1978 GEAYA
+1978 
-1983 TNLREYFEVQGG
+1983 
-1995 DISDIKWSV
+1995 
-2004 DDDSVVTVTDG
+2004 
-2015 VVKALSVGTAVV
+2015 
-2027 TASSKDGYYVT
+2027 
-2038 FTFKVNPV
+2038 
-2046 VKANV
+2046 
-2051 VLDTGKSNVVNLTL
+2051 
-2065 DSKDAAT
+2065 
-2072 AVLADNVKSTTVAG
+2072 
-2086 ADVKGFTWTSS
+2086 
-2097 DESVATVASGTVRA
+2097 
-2111 QKAGQT
+2111 
-2117 VVTVTAPDGSSVSFI
+2117 
-2132 VAVSAGAFTG
+2132 
-2142 EDQFD
+2142 
-2147 ASQIVL
+2147 
-2153 QLEVTDKE
+2153 
-2161 SKKLPTV
+2161 
-2168 TVDGGKATW
+2168 
-2177 SVLDE
+2177 
-2182 TVAKIAGDNLVQAVG
+2182 
-2197 EGLTAAV
+2197 
-2204 ATAPDGSKFAVSV
+2204 
-2217 KVLGQPKASI
+2217 
-2227 ALNDENTETNIAL
+2227 
-2240 QLGKDETR
+2240 
-2248 DLWNYVKLS
+2248 
-2257 MTGEY
+2257 
-2262 KTNSGN
+2262 
-2268 QGTTDTAMNKN
+2268 
-2279 SAVLMSKITWTSS
+2279 
-2292 DESVA
+2292 
-2297 EVIDGVVAAKAVGK
+2297 
-2311 TIVTG
+2311 
-2316 TAPDGSMVVFTVTVS
+2316 
-2331 AADISGVALKDN
+2331 
-2343 ESRIVNLTLN
+2343 
-2353 DAANNYK
+2353 
-2360 DLAAMVEDTC
+2360 
-2370 DKINA
+2370 
-2375 DPATFNWTTA
+2375 
-2385 DPTVA
+2385 
-2390 TVSDGVV
+2390 
-2397 YAQGK
+2397 
-2402 GDTTVTVTA
+2402 
-2411 PDGSSVTF
+2411 
-2419 IVAVAEGGF
+2419 
-2428 AADDTY
+2428 
-2434 SEDDLNA
+2434 
-2441 IKNWK
+2441 
-2446 AELQIGG
+2446 
-2453 VESKELP
+2453 
-2460 PIKATAGTITWRTDD
+2460 
-2475 ESIAKI
+2475 
-2481 SGNSVTAVSE
+2481 
-2491 GVTYAIATAP
+2491 
-2501 NGSER
+2501 
-2506 AFLVTVYANPTL
+2506 
-2518 AFEKSSAEV
+2518 
-2527 VTGET
+2527 
-2532 VLTNV
+2532 
-2537 TVNPKNTEVVY
+2537 
-2548 TVTCNGEDV
+2548 
-2557 VSNDDYV
+2557 
-2564 LVSNNGSF
+2564 
-2572 SFVPLKAGK
+2572 
-2581 FIITG
+2581 
-2586 TATIKSKSVSAQLIV
+2586 
-2601 NALQDVESVG
+2601 
-2611 FTEASKTLYTGRTDD
+2611 
-2626 LASLIKWNDGK
+2626 
-2637 SDPYNKE
+2637 
-2644 LTWTSGDESVATVSS
+2644 
-2659 TGIVK
+2659 
-2664 AVAPGKTYIYATA
+2664 
-2677 YNGLKA
+2677 
-2683 KIEIVVKQTVTGIE
+2683 
-2697 LSQTSYELW
+2697 
-2706 EGQTDFISA
+2706 
-2715 TPKPATANIKSIT
+2715 
-2728 YSSDDE
+2728 
-2734 KIATVDTEGK
+2734 
-2744 IKAVKGGSTYIK
+2744 
-2756 ATITWTDEDGKTEKT
+2756 
-2771 VTARASILV
+2771 
-2780 KAPVTD
+2780 
-2786 VVVKRVDT
+2786 
-2794 NSSDTIYSNRVGESI
+2794 
-2809 QLKAVLT
+2809 
-2816 PQNAYD
+2816 
-2822 KTILWTSENKD
+2822 
-2833 IATVDENGMI
+2833 
-2843 TTVGKGTTYI
+2843 
-2853 YAKCL
+2853 
-2858 SGGYGRDGAGTPAV
+2858 
-2872 GMIKVVVGGD
+2872 
-2882 TLSLSMT
+2882 
-2889 PERSEVYPGESVTYK
+2889 
-2904 ATLAPDTAFEGNV
+2904 
-2917 TYESDNAFVTI
+2917 
-2928 DKTGVATVAENA
+2928 
-2940 TAGLAT
+2940 
-2946 ITATMTMA
+2946 
-2954 DGKTTYTA
+2954 
-2962 QSLLYIKT
+2962 
-2970 PVNSV
+2970 
-2975 KFEKEKMTIYL
+2975 
-2986 DEDYNLAPIFN
+2986 
-2997 EGLSIPSDTSI
+2997 
-3008 TWSIKDPSIV
+3008 
-3018 TVDSYGKMHAA
+3018 
-3029 KLGTTWVY
+3029 
-3037 ATTYNGKRAE
+3037 
-3047 ILVKVIAAPKEIKL
+3047 
-3061 NKEEIT
+3061 
-3067 CYTGNVQDIS
+3067 
-3077 YTFNPTYTTETGVTW
+3077 
-3092 TTSDSK
+3092 
-3098 VAYYDTYTNK
+3098 
-3108 IIPVGGGTC
+3108 
-3117 YITVTANDKH
+3117 
-3127 FGVVSDKVKVT
+3127 
-3138 VRQKPTG
+3138 
-3145 IVMKDSK
+3145 
-3152 LSKKVGNMFKMNAT
+3152 
-3166 VLPANAFNTAVY
+3166 
-3178 WTSTNPAVASVDEF
+3178 
-3192 GVVTCHKKGRATIIA
+3192 
-3207 ITGNGYTAK
+3207 
-3216 CKVKVTG
+3216 
-3223 KAKKKGVMYG
+3223 
-3233 IANVDGLFIRNSA
+3233 
-3246 SLQGLQLGQY
+3246 
-3256 NCGVSVTIVDTIGEW
+3256 
-3271 YKIKYNGGYAYV
+3271 
-3283 RSARC
+3283 
-3288 WPI
+3288 

>member
-1 MRKRTRILAA
+1 MRNRTRILAA

-33 SYASAL
+33 SYASVL

-210 YQPVEGGGTTY
+210 YQPVEGGTTY

-1688 AVKVKKNFKLTTD
+1688 AVKVRR
-1701 QEVFDIDLKE
+1701 
-1711 QKQIDLDAYLHVE
+1711 
-1724 DAADKTLADV
+1724 
-1734 ICTSSSTIA
+1734 TSS
-1743 TVNGHVVTF
+1743 
-1752 NGTGTAYVKA
+1752 
-1762 ELDGKKVNLTFHIV
+1762 
-1776 DTTAPAPIKIKY
+1776 
-1788 VDSILDTQKKMT
+1788 
-1800 IRKGALASN
+1800 
-1809 NLREFVEVEG
+1809 
-1819 GDISDIIWSS
+1819 
-1829 SDESVATISDGVVK
+1829 
-1843 GISAGTAVITAA
+1843 
-1855 TKDGYYVTFDVTVQ
+1855 
-1869 DVMELSAYKTEF
+1869 
-1881 DIDLREQKAVDLDA
+1881 
-1895 YLKLTNADADV
+1895 
-1906 TLASVV
+1906 
-1912 CTSSSTD
+1912 
-1919 IATVADHKVSFAKTG
+1919 
-1934 TVYVKAAL
+1934 
-1942 KDQVVTFTFHVVD
+1942 
-1955 TTLPDP
+1955 
-1961 IKLNYKENAE
+1961 
-1971 KNITLTV
+1971 
-1978 GEAYA
+1978 
-1983 TNLREYFEVQGG
+1983 
-1995 DISDIKWSV
+1995 
-2004 DDDSVVTVTDG
+2004 
-2015 VVKALSVGTAVV
+2015 
-2027 TASSKDGYYVT
+2027 
-2038 FTFKVNPV
+2038 
-2046 VKANV
+2046 
-2051 VLDTGKSNVVNLTL
+2051 
-2065 DSKDAAT
+2065 
-2072 AVLADNVKSTTVAG
+2072 
-2086 ADVKGFTWTSS
+2086 
-2097 DESVATVASGTVRA
+2097 
-2111 QKAGQT
+2111 
-2117 VVTVTAPDGSSVSFI
+2117 
-2132 VAVSAGAFTG
+2132 
-2142 EDQFD
+2142 
-2147 ASQIVL
+2147 
-2153 QLEVTDKE
+2153 
-2161 SKKLPTV
+2161 
-2168 TVDGGKATW
+2168 
-2177 SVLDE
+2177 
-2182 TVAKIAGDNLVQAVG
+2182 
-2197 EGLTAAV
+2197 
-2204 ATAPDGSKFAVSV
+2204 
-2217 KVLGQPKASI
+2217 
-2227 ALNDENTETNIAL
+2227 
-2240 QLGKDETR
+2240 
-2248 DLWNYVKLS
+2248 
-2257 MTGEY
+2257 
-2262 KTNSGN
+2262 
-2268 QGTTDTAMNKN
+2268 
-2279 SAVLMSKITWTSS
+2279 
-2292 DESVA
+2292 
-2297 EVIDGVVAAKAVGK
+2297 
-2311 TIVTG
+2311 
-2316 TAPDGSMVVFTVTVS
+2316 
-2331 AADISGVALKDN
+2331 
-2343 ESRIVNLTLN
+2343 
-2353 DAANNYK
+2353 
-2360 DLAAMVEDTC
+2360 
-2370 DKINA
+2370 
-2375 DPATFNWTTA
+2375 
-2385 DPTVA
+2385 
-2390 TVSDGVV
+2390 
-2397 YAQGK
+2397 
-2402 GDTTVTVTA
+2402 
-2411 PDGSSVTF
+2411 
-2419 IVAVAEGGF
+2419 
-2428 AADDTY
+2428 
-2434 SEDDLNA
+2434 
-2441 IKNWK
+2441 
-2446 AELQIGG
+2446 
-2453 VESKELP
+2453 
-2460 PIKATAGTITWRTDD
+2460 
-2475 ESIAKI
+2475 
-2481 SGNSVTAVSE
+2481 
-2491 GVTYAIATAP
+2491 
-2501 NGSER
+2501 
-2506 AFLVTVYANPTL
+2506 
-2518 AFEKSSAEV
+2518 
-2527 VTGET
+2527 
-2532 VLTNV
+2532 
-2537 TVNPKNTEVVY
+2537 
-2548 TVTCNGEDV
+2548 
-2557 VSNDDYV
+2557 
-2564 LVSNNGSF
+2564 
-2572 SFVPLKAGK
+2572 
-2581 FIITG
+2581 
-2586 TATIKSKSVSAQLIV
+2586 
-2601 NALQDVESVG
+2601 
-2611 FTEASKTLYTGRTDD
+2611 
-2626 LASLIKWNDGK
+2626 
-2637 SDPYNKE
+2637 
-2644 LTWTSGDESVATVSS
+2644 
-2659 TGIVK
+2659 
-2664 AVAPGKTYIYATA
+2664 
-2677 YNGLKA
+2677 
-2683 KIEIVVKQTVTGIE
+2683 
-2697 LSQTSYELW
+2697 
-2706 EGQTDFISA
+2706 
-2715 TPKPATANIKSIT
+2715 
-2728 YSSDDE
+2728 
-2734 KIATVDTEGK
+2734 
-2744 IKAVKGGSTYIK
+2744 
-2756 ATITWTDEDGKTEKT
+2756 
-2771 VTARASILV
+2771 
-2780 KAPVTD
+2780 
-2786 VVVKRVDT
+2786 
-2794 NSSDTIYSNRVGESI
+2794 
-2809 QLKAVLT
+2809 
-2816 PQNAYD
+2816 
-2822 KTILWTSENKD
+2822 
-2833 IATVDENGMI
+2833 
-2843 TTVGKGTTYI
+2843 
-2853 YAKCL
+2853 
-2858 SGGYGRDGAGTPAV
+2858 
-2872 GMIKVVVGGD
+2872 
-2882 TLSLSMT
+2882 
-2889 PERSEVYPGESVTYK
+2889 
-2904 ATLAPDTAFEGNV
+2904 
-2917 TYESDNAFVTI
+2917 
-2928 DKTGVATVAENA
+2928 
-2940 TAGLAT
+2940 
-2946 ITATMTMA
+2946 
-2954 DGKTTYTA
+2954 
-2962 QSLLYIKT
+2962 
-2970 PVNSV
+2970 
-2975 KFEKEKMTIYL
+2975 
-2986 DEDYNLAPIFN
+2986 
-2997 EGLSIPSDTSI
+2997 
-3008 TWSIKDPSIV
+3008 
-3018 TVDSYGKMHAA
+3018 
-3029 KLGTTWVY
+3029 
-3037 ATTYNGKRAE
+3037 
-3047 ILVKVIAAPKEIKL
+3047 
-3061 NKEEIT
+3061 
-3067 CYTGNVQDIS
+3067 
-3077 YTFNPTYTTETGVTW
+3077 
-3092 TTSDSK
+3092 
-3098 VAYYDTYTNK
+3098 
-3108 IIPVGGGTC
+3108 
-3117 YITVTANDKH
+3117 
-3127 FGVVSDKVKVT
+3127 
-3138 VRQKPTG
+3138 
-3145 IVMKDSK
+3145 
-3152 LSKKVGNMFKMNAT
+3152 
-3166 VLPANAFNTAVY
+3166 
-3178 WTSTNPAVASVDEF
+3178 
-3192 GVVTCHKKGRATIIA
+3192 
-3207 ITGNGYTAK
+3207 
-3216 CKVKVTG
+3216 
-3223 KAKKKGVMYG
+3223 
-3233 IANVDGLFIRNSA
+3233 
-3246 SLQGLQLGQY
+3246 
-3256 NCGVSVTIVDTIGEW
+3256 
-3271 YKIKYNGGYAYV
+3271 
-3283 RSARC
+3283 
-3288 WPI
+3288 

>member
-1 MRKRTRILAA
+1 M
-11 RLAACSLSAAMVFTA
+11 
-26 LPPTAVT
+26 
-33 SYASAL
+33 
-39 EVDLDVE
+39 
-46 ASKEIIG
+46 
-53 KVGVTGTVPY
+53 
-63 KASVGKGDVTAR
+63 
-75 TTVVYSS
+75 
-82 SDESIVTVDTNGKYT
+82 
-97 LKKKGTATITAVYS
+97 
-111 CELQDG
+111 
-117 SVAKTTKYISV
+117 
-128 KVKDHDFAIQI
+128 
-139 PEDVTNREIEV
+139 
-150 GDIGI
+150 
-155 IAPDCL
+155 
-161 LDEGSV
+161 
-167 SPKTLTFASTDNDVV
+167 
-182 SVASVENT
+182 
-190 NTAKYTAKKA
+190 
-200 GTATVTVTAT
+200 
-210 YQPVEGGGTTY
+210 
-221 TSTKQIVFKVTDKKK
+221 
-236 PEFTTKNAEFSITD
+236 
-250 TDTTA
+250 
-255 SGLLS
+255 
-260 NYVEGVDPAATV
+260 
-272 EYEIVSDTTSSVDAE
+272 
-287 KATVTDDGV
+287 
-296 LKATKAGK
+296 
-304 VYVKVTVTK
+304 
-313 DGVSAEGYI
+313 
-322 TVRVVD
+322 
-328 KRTDASTVAFDL
+328 
-340 PADKPIEIYA
+340 
-350 GKSYE
+350 
-355 IKATVT
+355 
-361 SGTGKYT
+361 
-368 AADLTWESSDPN
+368 
-380 VIQVDKSGNVYGVSA
+380 
-395 GFAEVTATLPNGNA
+395 
-409 ASTIVTV
+409 
-416 VEVPEAP
+416 
-423 TISASQE
+423 
-430 SIEELDINGAEAGI
+430 
-444 DFNMLSVLDI
+444 
-454 KNAPTGYKVSYSAS
+454 
-468 SPTDVAFDD
+468 
-477 NNKGANIATFKKAG
+477 
-491 VYYVTATLR
+491 
-500 DKNDNDLASTRII
+500 
-513 FAVKNTQ
+513 
-520 VAPEAEITKNTTLAA
+520 
-535 VITLTKI
+535 
-542 GETVDYNTGVDL
+542 
-554 KNADV
+554 
-559 SDITWKSSNTG
+559 
-570 AVKIVDGVAVA
+570 
-581 CGEGTSVITAS
+581 
-592 LPNGDY
+592 
-598 VTWTAKVEIAGA
+598 
-610 AVVSAEQKEFTLDI
+610 
-624 GTGISV
+624 
-630 VYNLATAIEVSNAS
+630 
-644 IDDVVYQ
+644 
-651 TSSPNATVN
+651 
-660 AGNVTFT
+660 
-667 KPGTYYVTA
+667 
-676 AIKDNNITVSSV
+676 
-688 ILTFNVRKTVG
+688 
-699 AEDKTISLKAGAAG
+699 
-713 KVKFTEIEAA
+713 
-723 EDVNSQIDYGNA
+723 
-735 TSADVTWTSSD
+735 
-746 ENVAVVENGVIVSK
+746 
-760 GEGAAVVSATLS
+760 
-772 NGNRVAFA
+772 
-780 VTVKPVSL
+780 
-788 TAEETE
+788 
-794 FYIDLKDVDSLNTK
+794 
-808 YKLGTLLT
+808 
-816 LKNPGTYNKKDIKY
+816 
-830 TVYNGDIL
+830 
-838 RVDMNGTVELE
+838 
-849 GGLGTTYV
+849 
-857 RAEVGGAYVIFTFH
+857 
-871 VVDTTAPDPVK
+871 
-882 IKYNDTMTEKVDR
+882 
-895 AFTIKAGEVYGSNL
+895 
-909 KNLVKVIDGNVAT
+909 
-922 DVEWKVDDTSVVSVT
+922 
-937 DGVVKGL
+937 
-944 SAGKAVITA
+944 
-953 VTRNGYYVTFVVTVA
+953 
-968 DGMKLSATQTN
+968 
-979 FEIDKKELKSLDL
+979 
-992 NAFLNLDNPD
+992 
-1002 DKTPAAGTAAAVKY
+1002 
-1016 SLSDVTL
+1016 
-1023 TSSANSIVATTAG
+1023 
-1036 SNTVNFES
+1036 
-1044 TGTAVVKAEV
+1044 
-1054 GGQVVTLTFHVTDTT
+1054 
-1069 APDPVKI
+1069 
-1076 DYTTGAKKTITVEEG
+1076 
-1091 SVYETSLK
+1091 
-1099 DYVTVGDKADLK
+1099 
-1111 DVKWDVKDSTVATVT
+1111 
-1126 NGIVKGI
+1126 
-1133 SKGTTVVTATTVDG
+1133 
-1147 YYVTFVVTVSGKV
+1147 
-1160 ELTATETDIDLDMGT
+1160 
-1175 ADSVDFDLKSVMDAE
+1175 
-1190 NAKLGELG
+1190 
-1198 IVYQTSDPTNAAI
+1198 
-1211 TSEGKLTFKKAGCYY
+1211 
-1226 VTATYNGTANQSV
+1226 
-1239 LKFTFHVKKTISDSD
+1239 
-1254 INVVLKEGQEKTV
+1254 
-1267 ALTKIDET
+1267 
-1275 VDLNERVTLTP
+1275 
-1286 AGTTNA
+1286 
-1292 VLTWTTSD
+1292 
-1300 ESVAA
+1300 
-1305 VKDGVVVAKS
+1305 
-1315 EGAAV
+1315 
-1320 VTATLKNGSYIAFA
+1320 
-1334 VTVKPVTMTA
+1334 
-1344 EKTSFDVDL
+1344 
-1353 KDDKDHTYD
+1353 
-1362 LSTMLTLANAPA
+1362 
-1374 GSTIKYSDFDE
+1374 
-1385 KILTVSDNGVV
+1385 
-1396 TFTGGTGVTY
+1396 
-1406 VRAECN
+1406 
-1412 GAYVIFAFHVV
+1412 
-1423 NTTAP
+1423 
-1428 DPVKVEYADNAVKS
+1428 
-1442 ISILEGQA
+1442 
-1450 YENNLANYVKVTGG
+1450 
-1464 KAEDANNS
+1464 
-1472 DVMWSVDDASVAT
+1472 
-1485 VTNGVVTGVSA
+1485 
-1496 GNAVVTAYTADGYH
+1496 
-1510 VTFTVT
+1510 
-1516 VKKKVELTAS
+1516 
-1526 RTEFDIDLKEQK
+1526 
-1538 SVDLDAYLKLANAD
+1538 
-1552 NATTLASV
+1552 
-1560 ACTSSSTD
+1560 
-1568 IATVADRKVSFA
+1568 
-1580 KTGTVYV
+1580 
-1587 KAALN
+1587 
-1592 DQVVTFTFHVVD
+1592 
-1604 TTAPKPIKVTHK
+1604 
-1616 TTAEK
+1616 
-1621 SIEIFEGQTY
+1621 
-1631 ATNLRDY
+1631 
-1638 IEVENG
+1638 
-1644 DIADVIWTVDD
+1644 
-1655 ASTATIT
+1655 
-1662 NGVVKGVSAGNA
+1662 
-1674 VITAATK
+1674 
-1681 DGYYVTF
+1681 
-1688 AVKVKKNFKLTTD
+1688 
-1701 QEVFDIDLKE
+1701 
-1711 QKQIDLDAYLHVE
+1711 
-1724 DAADKTLADV
+1724 
-1734 ICTSSSTIA
+1734 
-1743 TVNGHVVTF
+1743 
-1752 NGTGTAYVKA
+1752 
-1762 ELDGKKVNLTFHIV
+1762 
-1776 DTTAPAPIKIKY
+1776 
-1788 VDSILDTQKKMT
+1788 
-1800 IRKGALASN
+1800 
-1809 NLREFVEVEG
+1809 
-1819 GDISDIIWSS
+1819 
-1829 SDESVATISDGVVK
+1829 K

-3283 RSARC
+3283 RSAYVTITSDQRSGKVVNASNGKISTETWVYTGVGYGANTVAPVGTRVLVTGASGDYYQVRYGTGSLGNGYVPKSC
-3288 WPI
+3288 VTLDKGFRYGVSTKKYKIGEKVSSTPQVTLFRTAKTKKRAYIYNNATSSAKRIGRLMKNTRVVLNSQKINGYYQLIFTNGRIGYVKRSQLKLLKTKVKTNKNTANTYVKAYR

>member
-1 MRKRTRILAA
+1 M
-11 RLAACSLSAAMVFTA
+11 
-26 LPPTAVT
+26 
-33 SYASAL
+33 
-39 EVDLDVE
+39 
-46 ASKEIIG
+46 
-53 KVGVTGTVPY
+53 
-63 KASVGKGDVTAR
+63 
-75 TTVVYSS
+75 
-82 SDESIVTVDTNGKYT
+82 
-97 LKKKGTATITAVYS
+97 
-111 CELQDG
+111 QDG
-117 SVAKTTKYISV
+117 SAAKTTKYISV
-128 KVKDHDFAIQI
+128 KVEDHDFAIQI

-150 GDIGI
+150 GDTGTIV
-155 IAPDCL
+155 PDCL

-167 SPKTLTFASTDNDVV
+167 SPKSLTFTSTNTEVV
-182 SVASVENT
+182 KVET
-190 NTAKYTAKKA
+190 NAADGTAKYTALKA

-210 YQPVEGGGTTY
+210 YQPVAGGTTY
-221 TSTKQIVFKVTDKKK
+221 TDTKQIVFTVTDKKK
-236 PEFTTKNAEFSITD
+236 PEFTTKNAEISITD

-255 SGLLS
+255 SCLLS

-272 EYEIVSDTTSSVDAE
+272 EYEIVSDTTSSVEGE
-287 KATVTDDGV
+287 KATVTEDVV

-313 DGVSAEGYI
+313 DGVSAEDYI

-328 KRTDASTVAFDL
+328 KRTDVSTVAFSD

-350 GKSYE
+350 GKSYK
-355 IKATVT
+355 INATVT

-368 AADLTWESSDPN
+368 VADLTWESSDTG
-380 VIQVDKSGNVYGVSA
+380 VIRVDKSGNIYGVSA
-395 GFAEVTATLPNGNA
+395 GSAEVTATLPNGNA
-409 ASTIVTV
+409 ASTIVTA

-454 KNAPTGYKVSYSAS
+454 KNAPTGYKVRYSAS
-468 SPTDVAFDD
+468 SLTDVAFNE
-477 NNKGANIATFKKAG
+477 NNKGNDIATFKKAG
-491 VYYVTATLR
+491 VYYVTATLQ
-500 DKNDNDLASTRII
+500 DNNSNDLASTRII

-520 VAPEAEITKNTTLAA
+520 VAPEAKITKKNTPDA
-535 VITLTKI
+535 VTTLTKI
-542 GETVDYNTGVDL
+542 GEIVDYNAGVEL
-554 KNADV
+554 ENAEV

-570 AVKIVDGVAVA
+570 AVEIVDGVAVA

-598 VTWTAKVEIAGA
+598 VTWTAKVEIEGA
-610 AVVSAEQKEFTLDI
+610 AVVFAEQKEFTLDM
-624 GTGISV
+624 GTETSV
-630 VYNLATAIEVSNAS
+630 VYNLATAIEVSNVS

-651 TSSPNATVN
+651 TSSPNATVD

-676 AIKDNNITVSSV
+676 AIKNNGITVSSV

-699 AEDKTISLKAGAAG
+699 AEDKTISLKTGSTG
-713 KVKFTEIEAA
+713 KVKFTEIGVAK
-723 EDVNSQIDYGNA
+723 DVNSQIDYGNA

-788 TAEETE
+788 TAEKTE
-794 FYIDLKDVDSLNTK
+794 FYIDLKDLDSLDTK
-808 YKLGTLLT
+808 YELGTLLT
-816 LKNPGTYNKKDIKY
+816 LKNPGAYNKQDIKY
-830 TVYNGDIL
+830 TVYNRDIL
-838 RVDMNGTVELE
+838 SVDMNSNNGAVELE

-882 IKYNDTMTEKVDR
+882 IKYNDTKTNKVDR
-895 AFTIKAGEVYGSNL
+895 AFTIKTGEVYGSNL

-1023 TSSANSIVATTAG
+1023 TSSANSIVETTAG
-1036 SNTVNFES
+1036 SNTVSFQS

-1076 DYTTGAKKTITVEEG
+1076 DYTAGAKRTITVEEG

-1385 KILTVSDNGVV
+1385 KILTVSDKGVV

-1412 GAYVIFAFHVV
+1412 GAYVIYAFHVV

-1428 DPVKVEYADNAVKS
+1428 D
-1442 ISILEGQA
+1442 
-1450 YENNLANYVKVTGG
+1450 
-1464 KAEDANNS
+1464 
-1472 DVMWSVDDASVAT
+1472 
-1485 VTNGVVTGVSA
+1485 
-1496 GNAVVTAYTADGYH
+1496 
-1510 VTFTVT
+1510 
-1516 VKKKVELTAS
+1516 
-1526 RTEFDIDLKEQK
+1526 
-1538 SVDLDAYLKLANAD
+1538 
-1552 NATTLASV
+1552 
-1560 ACTSSSTD
+1560 
-1568 IATVADRKVSFA
+1568 
-1580 KTGTVYV
+1580 
-1587 KAALN
+1587 
-1592 DQVVTFTFHVVD
+1592 
-1604 TTAPKPIKVTHK
+1604 
-1616 TTAEK
+1616 
-1621 SIEIFEGQTY
+1621 
-1631 ATNLRDY
+1631 
-1638 IEVENG
+1638 
-1644 DIADVIWTVDD
+1644 
-1655 ASTATIT
+1655 
-1662 NGVVKGVSAGNA
+1662 
-1674 VITAATK
+1674 
-1681 DGYYVTF
+1681 
-1688 AVKVKKNFKLTTD
+1688 
-1701 QEVFDIDLKE
+1701 
-1711 QKQIDLDAYLHVE
+1711 
-1724 DAADKTLADV
+1724 
-1734 ICTSSSTIA
+1734 
-1743 TVNGHVVTF
+1743 
-1752 NGTGTAYVKA
+1752 
-1762 ELDGKKVNLTFHIV
+1762 
-1776 DTTAPAPIKIKY
+1776 PIKIKY

-1809 NLREFVEVEG
+1809 NLREFVEVVG

-1942 KDQVVTFTFHVVD
+1942 NDQVVTFTFHVVD

-1983 TNLREYFEVQGG
+1983 TNLCEYFEVQGG

-2227 ALNDENTETNIAL
+2227 ALNDENTETNIVL

-2268 QGTTDTAMNKN
+2268 QGTTDTAMSKN
-2279 SAVLMSKITWTSS
+2279 SAVLMSKITWISS

-2331 AADISGVALKDN
+2331 AADISSVALKDN

-2548 TVTCNGEDV
+2548 TVTCNGEDA

-2572 SFVPLKAGK
+2572 SFVPLKAGN

-2586 TATIKSKSVSAQLIV
+2586 TATIKSKSVSTQLIV

-2644 LTWTSGDESVATVSS
+2644 LTWTSGDESVVTVSS

-2928 DKTGVATVAENA
+2928 DETGVATVAENA

-3233 IANVDGLFIRNSA
+3233 ITNVDGLFIRNSA

-3283 RSARC
+3283 RSAYVTITSDQRSGKVVNASNGKISTETWVYTGVGYGANTVAPVGTRVLVTGASGDYYQVRYGTGSLGNGYVPKSC
-3288 WPI
+3288 VTLDKGFRYGVSTKKYKIGEKVSSTPQVTLFRTAKTKKRAYIYNNATSSAKRIGRLMKNTRVVLNSQKINGYYQLIFTNGRIGYVKRSQLKLLKTKVKTNKNTANTYVKAYR